1 MELFKIFG
9 RIALKGQDQ
18 VDRELD
24 QTSTNAEKTQEKI
37 SKAFS
42 ELGKAILK
50 HNKDVSES
58 NTSTGKSLSQI
69 AEETGKTVNQLKSE
83 VAKAASEYRKQGM
96 NASDA
101 MKKAY
106 SDIGYVA
113 GETHKKV
120 DKHLDD
126 TKNKSEETKEKMQ
139 SVFSSIGNGALALSK
154 TIGKISLAAASV
166 AATATAALV
175 KSAVTAYADY
185 EQLVGGVETLFKDSA
200 SEVQKYAANAYQ
212 TAGLSANEYMETVT
226 GFSAS
231 LLQSLDGDTK
241 AAAEKANV
249 AITDMSD
256 NANKMGTSMESIQN
270 AYQGFAKQNYTMLDN
285 LKLGYGGTKE
295 EMQRLL
301 EDAEKLSGQKFDLS
315 SYADIVDA
323 IHVVQKEMGISGIT
337 AEEAAEAV
345 KNGSMT
351 QEEAFNAMGTT
362 AKEAATTIQGSVNM
376 TKAAWQNLVVGI
388 ADDTQDFDVLVN
400 NFVDSVTTA
409 GENILP
415 RVEIALKGVGT
426 LVEKLAPVIAKTVPN
441 IVSTTLPSM
450 IKAGTSMIRA
460 LLDGLLKA
468 VPELIPCFKDIIN
481 QLIEVI
487 VDNLPLII
495 EAAVTIAGAI
505 VSGLVE
511 ALPDILTAGIQLIQ
525 SLAQGLTNGIPN
537 ILSTAITIVAK
548 LASTLIQNIPQLV
561 QTGLSLLLGLVQGI
575 LQAIPQLLQELPG
588 IITQMVETILS
599 CIPLIIEC
607 GIELLTSLVDALP
620 QIIQSIVAVLPQ
632 IINGIIETLLG
643 HINEIIQA
651 GIKLLVALIDALPQI
666 IDTIC
671 KALPQIIEGITGALL
686 DHIGDI
692 IAAGVDLFMAL
703 VTNLPQIIAN
713 IAGKV
718 PQIIA
723 SIVIAIGQ
731 CLGEM
736 WEAGKRL
743 MNNLWQGLKDVAPSI
758 SSWFK
763 DFLHD
768 LFIQDV
774 NVQVDT
780 SSLKSSATAKITNKS
795 TSARKHAKGGVV
807 EKGEIALLEG
817 DGAEAV
823 VPLHQ
828 NRMWISR
835 VAQDMKNALDYG
847 QSSSGSKND
856 NALLELIYELL
867 ERLPDL
873 ILRGMESLNLKVDKR
888 ELARMI
894 REVTTT

>member
-9 RIALKGQDQ
+9 RIALKGQAETEDG
-18 VDRELD
+18 LD
-24 QTSTNAEKTQEKI
+24 SVA
-37 SKAFS
+37 
-42 ELGKAILK
+42 GKASGVGQALLK
-50 HNKDVSES
+50 GIG
-58 NTSTGKSLSQI
+58 TF
-69 AEETGKTVNQLKSE
+69 
-83 VAKAASEYRKQGM
+83 AKWG
-96 NASDA
+96 
-101 MKKAY
+101 
-106 SDIGYVA
+106 
-113 GETHKKV
+113 
-120 DKHLDD
+120 
-126 TKNKSEETKEKMQ
+126 
-139 SVFSSIGNGALALSK
+139 
-154 TIGKISLAAASV
+154 AAAATA

-175 KSAVTAYADY
+175 KSAVTAYSDY

-323 IHVVQKEMGISGIT
+323 IHVVQTEMGIT
-337 AEEAAEAV
+337 
-345 KNGSMT
+345 
-351 QEEAFNAMGTT
+351 GTT

-468 VPELIPCFKDIIN
+468 VPELIPCFKNIVN
-481 QLIEVI
+481 QLISVI
-487 VDNLPLII
+487 VTNLPMILN
-495 EAAVTIAGAI
+495 AAVTIAGAI

-511 ALPDILTAGIQLIQ
+511 ALPDILDAGIELIQ
-525 SLAQGLTNGIPN
+525 SLAQGLTNGIPM
-537 ILSTAITIVAK
+537 ILSTAITIVSQ
-548 LASTLIQNIPQLV
+548 LASTLIQNVPQIV
-561 QTGLSLLLGLVQGI
+561 QTGIQLLLGLVNGI
-575 LQAIPQLLQELPG
+575 LQAVPQLLQELPG
-588 IITQMVETILS
+588 IITQVVNNLLS
-599 CIPLIIEC
+599 CIPMIIEC

-632 IINGIIETLLG
+632 IINGIIEALLG
-643 HINEIIQA
+643 HIDEIIQA

-671 KALPQIIEGITGALL
+671 KALPQIIEAITGALL
-686 DHIGDI
+686 EHLDDMIY
-692 IAAGVDLFMAL
+692 AGVDLFMAL
-703 VTNLPQIIAN
+703 ITNLAEIKNALASKMPE
-713 IAGKV
+713 
-718 PQIIA
+718 IIA
-723 SIVIAIGQ
+723 SIVRAIGE

-743 MNNLWQGLKDVAPSI
+743 MNKLWQGLKDVAPSV

-763 DFLHD
+763 DFLHN

-873 ILRGMESLNLKVDKR
+873 ILEGMESVNMKVDKR
-888 ELARMI
+888 EFARMVK
-894 REVTTT
+894 EVTAT

>member
-9 RIALKGQDQ
+9 RIALKGQEEAEDG
-18 VDRELD
+18 LD
-24 QTSTNAEKTQEKI
+24 SVA
-37 SKAFS
+37 
-42 ELGKAILK
+42 GKASGVGQALLK
-50 HNKDVSES
+50 GIG
-58 NTSTGKSLSQI
+58 TF
-69 AEETGKTVNQLKSE
+69 
-83 VAKAASEYRKQGM
+83 AKWG
-96 NASDA
+96 
-101 MKKAY
+101 
-106 SDIGYVA
+106 
-113 GETHKKV
+113 
-120 DKHLDD
+120 
-126 TKNKSEETKEKMQ
+126 
-139 SVFSSIGNGALALSK
+139 
-154 TIGKISLAAASV
+154 AAAATA

-175 KSAVTAYADY
+175 KSAVTAYSDY

-200 SEVQKYAANAYQ
+200 GEVQKYAANAYQ

-323 IHVVQKEMGISGIT
+323 IHVVQTEMGIT
-337 AEEAAEAV
+337 
-345 KNGSMT
+345 
-351 QEEAFNAMGTT
+351 GTT

-400 NFVDSVTTA
+400 NFVESVTTA
-409 GENILP
+409 GNNILP

-426 LVEKLAPVIAKTVPN
+426 LVEKLAPIIAKTVPN

-468 VPELIPCFKDIIN
+468 VPELIPCFKNIVN
-481 QLIEVI
+481 QLISVI
-487 VDNLPLII
+487 VTNLPMILN
-495 EAAVTIAGAI
+495 AAVTIAGAI

-511 ALPDILTAGIQLIQ
+511 ALLDILDAGIELIQ
-525 SLAQGLTNGIPN
+525 SLAQGLTNGIPT
-537 ILSTAITIVAK
+537 ILSTAITIVSQ
-548 LASTLIQNIPQLV
+548 LASTLIQNVPQIV
-561 QTGLSLLLGLVQGI
+561 QTGIQLLLGLANGI
-575 LQAIPQLLQELPG
+575 LQAVPQLLQELPG
-588 IITQMVETILS
+588 IITQMVENILS
-599 CIPLIIEC
+599 CIPMIIEC

-632 IINGIIETLLG
+632 IINGIIEALLG
-643 HINEIIQA
+643 HIDEIIQA

-671 KALPQIIEGITGALL
+671 KALPQIIEAITGALL
-686 DHIGDI
+686 EHLDDMIY
-692 IAAGVDLFMAL
+692 AGVDLFMAL
-703 VTNLPQIIAN
+703 ITNLAEIKNALASKMPE
-713 IAGKV
+713 
-718 PQIIA
+718 IIA
-723 SIVIAIGQ
+723 SIVRAIGE

-743 MNNLWQGLKDVAPSI
+743 MNKLWQGLKEVAPNI
-758 SSWFK
+758 ASWFK
-763 DFLHD
+763 DFLHN

-873 ILRGMESLNLKVDKR
+873 ILEGMESVNMKVDKR
-888 ELARMI
+888 EFARMVK
-894 REVTTT
+894 EVTAT

>member
-1 MELFKIFG
+1 MHSALNWYKENAMELFKIFG
-9 RIALKGQDQ
+9 RIALKGQAETEDG
-18 VDRELD
+18 LD
-24 QTSTNAEKTQEKI
+24 SVA
-37 SKAFS
+37 
-42 ELGKAILK
+42 GKASGVGQALLK
-50 HNKDVSES
+50 GIG
-58 NTSTGKSLSQI
+58 TF
-69 AEETGKTVNQLKSE
+69 
-83 VAKAASEYRKQGM
+83 AKWG
-96 NASDA
+96 
-101 MKKAY
+101 
-106 SDIGYVA
+106 
-113 GETHKKV
+113 
-120 DKHLDD
+120 
-126 TKNKSEETKEKMQ
+126 
-139 SVFSSIGNGALALSK
+139 
-154 TIGKISLAAASV
+154 AAAATA

-175 KSAVTAYADY
+175 KSAVTAYSDY

-323 IHVVQKEMGISGIT
+323 IHVVQTEMGIT
-337 AEEAAEAV
+337 
-345 KNGSMT
+345 
-351 QEEAFNAMGTT
+351 GTT

-400 NFVDSVTTA
+400 NFVESVTTA
-409 GENILP
+409 GNNILP

-511 ALPDILTAGIQLIQ
+511 ALPDILDAGIELIQ
-525 SLAQGLTNGIPN
+525 SLAQGLTNGIPT
-537 ILSTAITIVAK
+537 ILSTAITIVSQ
-548 LASTLIQNIPQLV
+548 LASTLIQNVPQIV
-561 QTGLSLLLGLVQGI
+561 QTGIQLLLGLANGI
-575 LQAIPQLLQELPG
+575 LQAVPQLLQELPG
-588 IITQMVETILS
+588 IITQMVENILS
-599 CIPLIIEC
+599 CIPMIIEC

-632 IINGIIETLLG
+632 IISSIIEALLS
-643 HINEIIQA
+643 HIDEIIQA

-686 DHIGDI
+686 DHIDDI
-692 IAAGVDLFMAL
+692 IAAGVELFMAL
-703 VTNLPQIIAN
+703 VTNLPQIIVS

-718 PQIIA
+718 PQIITG
-723 SIVIAIGQ
+723 IVSAIGQ

-743 MNNLWQGLKDVAPSI
+743 MNKLWEGMKAIAPDIAAWTKEFVKSIFTLNINVGGVAQNI
-758 SSWFK
+758 ANK
-763 DFLHD
+763 AA
-768 LFIQDV
+768 Q
-774 NVQVDT
+774 
-780 SSLKSSATAKITNKS
+780 ATGSGNTGS
-795 TSARKHAKGGVV
+795 FTARKHAKGGVV

-873 ILRGMESLNLKVDKR
+873 ILEGMESVNMKVDKR
-888 ELARMI
+888 EFARMVK
-894 REVTTT
+894 EVTAT

>member
-1 MELFKIFG
+1 MHSALNWYKENAMELFKIFG
-9 RIALKGQDQ
+9 RIALKGQAETEDG
-18 VDRELD
+18 LD
-24 QTSTNAEKTQEKI
+24 SVA
-37 SKAFS
+37 
-42 ELGKAILK
+42 GKASGVGQALLK
-50 HNKDVSES
+50 GIG
-58 NTSTGKSLSQI
+58 TF
-69 AEETGKTVNQLKSE
+69 
-83 VAKAASEYRKQGM
+83 AKWG
-96 NASDA
+96 
-101 MKKAY
+101 
-106 SDIGYVA
+106 
-113 GETHKKV
+113 
-120 DKHLDD
+120 
-126 TKNKSEETKEKMQ
+126 
-139 SVFSSIGNGALALSK
+139 
-154 TIGKISLAAASV
+154 AAAATA

-175 KSAVTAYADY
+175 KSAVTAYSDY

-301 EDAEKLSGQKFDLS
+301 EDAKKLSGQKFDLS

-323 IHVVQKEMGISGIT
+323 IHVVQTEMGIT
-337 AEEAAEAV
+337 
-345 KNGSMT
+345 
-351 QEEAFNAMGTT
+351 GTT

-400 NFVDSVTTA
+400 NFVESVTTA
-409 GENILP
+409 GNNILP

-426 LVEKLAPVIAKTVPN
+426 LVEKLAPIIAKTVPN

-537 ILSTAITIVAK
+537 ILSTAIDIVSK
-548 LASTLIQNIPQLV
+548 LAMTFYKNEPQII
-561 QTGLSLLLGLVQGI
+561 QTGLQLLLGLVKGI
-575 LQAIPQLLQELPG
+575 LQGVPQLLSVLPD
-588 IITQMVETILS
+588 IINQGVESLLS
-599 CIPLIIEC
+599 EIPMIIEC

-632 IINGIIETLLG
+632 IISSIIEALLS
-643 HINEIIQA
+643 HIDEIIQA

-686 DHIGDI
+686 DHIDDI
-692 IAAGVDLFMAL
+692 IAAGVELFMAL
-703 VTNLPQIIAN
+703 VTNLPQIIVS

-718 PQIIA
+718 PQIITG
-723 SIVIAIGQ
+723 IVSAIGQ

-743 MNNLWQGLKDVAPSI
+743 MNKLWEGMKAIAPDIAAWTKEFVKSIFTLNINVGGVAQNI
-758 SSWFK
+758 ANK
-763 DFLHD
+763 AA
-768 LFIQDV
+768 Q
-774 NVQVDT
+774 
-780 SSLKSSATAKITNKS
+780 ATGSGNTGS
-795 TSARKHAKGGVV
+795 FTARKHAKGGVV

-873 ILRGMESLNLKVDKR
+873 ILEGMESVNMKVDKR
-888 ELARMI
+888 EFARMVK
-894 REVTTT
+894 EVTAT

>member
-9 RIALKGQDQ
+9 RIALKGQAETEDG
-18 VDRELD
+18 LD
-24 QTSTNAEKTQEKI
+24 SVA
-37 SKAFS
+37 
-42 ELGKAILK
+42 GKASGVGQALLK
-50 HNKDVSES
+50 GIG
-58 NTSTGKSLSQI
+58 TF
-69 AEETGKTVNQLKSE
+69 
-83 VAKAASEYRKQGM
+83 AKWG
-96 NASDA
+96 
-101 MKKAY
+101 
-106 SDIGYVA
+106 
-113 GETHKKV
+113 
-120 DKHLDD
+120 
-126 TKNKSEETKEKMQ
+126 
-139 SVFSSIGNGALALSK
+139 
-154 TIGKISLAAASV
+154 AAAATA

-175 KSAVTAYADY
+175 KSAVTAYSDY

-323 IHVVQKEMGISGIT
+323 IHVVQTEMGIT
-337 AEEAAEAV
+337 
-345 KNGSMT
+345 
-351 QEEAFNAMGTT
+351 GTT

-400 NFVDSVTTA
+400 NFVESVTTA
-409 GENILP
+409 GNNILP

-426 LVEKLAPVIAKTVPN
+426 LVEKLAPIIAKTVPN

-537 ILSTAITIVAK
+537 ILSTAIDIVSK
-548 LASTLIQNIPQLV
+548 LAMTFYKNEPQII
-561 QTGLSLLLGLVQGI
+561 QTGLQLLLGLVKGI
-575 LQAIPQLLQELPG
+575 LQAVPQLLSVLPD
-588 IITQMVETILS
+588 IINQGVESLLS
-599 CIPLIIEC
+599 EIPMIIEC

-632 IINGIIETLLG
+632 IISSIIEALLS
-643 HINEIIQA
+643 HIDEIIQA

-686 DHIGDI
+686 DHIDDI
-692 IAAGVDLFMAL
+692 IAAGVELFMAL
-703 VTNLPQIIAN
+703 VTNLPQIIVS

-718 PQIIA
+718 PQIITG
-723 SIVIAIGQ
+723 IVSAIGQ

-743 MNNLWQGLKDVAPSI
+743 MNKLWEGMKAIAPDIAAWTKEFVKSIFTLNINVGGVAQNI
-758 SSWFK
+758 ANK
-763 DFLHD
+763 AA
-768 LFIQDV
+768 Q
-774 NVQVDT
+774 
-780 SSLKSSATAKITNKS
+780 ATGSGNTGS
-795 TSARKHAKGGVV
+795 FTARKHAKGGVV

-835 VAQDMKNALDYG
+835 VAKDMKNALDYG

-873 ILRGMESLNLKVDKR
+873 ILEGMESVNMKVDKR
-888 ELARMI
+888 EFARMVK
-894 REVTTT
+894 EVTAT

>member
-9 RIALKGQDQ
+9 RIALKGQEETEDG
-18 VDRELD
+18 LD
-24 QTSTNAEKTQEKI
+24 SVA
-37 SKAFS
+37 
-42 ELGKAILK
+42 GKASGVGQALLK
-50 HNKDVSES
+50 GIG
-58 NTSTGKSLSQI
+58 TF
-69 AEETGKTVNQLKSE
+69 
-83 VAKAASEYRKQGM
+83 AKWG
-96 NASDA
+96 
-101 MKKAY
+101 
-106 SDIGYVA
+106 
-113 GETHKKV
+113 
-120 DKHLDD
+120 
-126 TKNKSEETKEKMQ
+126 
-139 SVFSSIGNGALALSK
+139 
-154 TIGKISLAAASV
+154 AAAATA

-175 KSAVTAYADY
+175 KSAVTAYSDY

-323 IHVVQKEMGISGIT
+323 IHVVQTEMGIT
-337 AEEAAEAV
+337 
-345 KNGSMT
+345 
-351 QEEAFNAMGTT
+351 GTT

-468 VPELIPCFKDIIN
+468 VPELIPCFKNIVN
-481 QLIEVI
+481 QLISVI
-487 VDNLPLII
+487 VTNLPMILN
-495 EAAVTIAGAI
+495 AAVTIAGAI

-511 ALPDILTAGIQLIQ
+511 ALPDILDAGIELIQ
-525 SLAQGLTNGIPN
+525 SLAQGLTNGIPT
-537 ILSTAITIVAK
+537 ILSTAITIVSQ
-548 LASTLIQNIPQLV
+548 LASTLIQNVPQIV
-561 QTGLSLLLGLVQGI
+561 QTGIQLLLGLVNGI
-575 LQAIPQLLQELPG
+575 LQAVPQLLQELPG
-588 IITQMVETILS
+588 IITQVVNNLLS
-599 CIPLIIEC
+599 CIPMIIEC

-620 QIIQSIVAVLPQ
+620 EIIQTIVAVLPE
-632 IINGIIETLLG
+632 IILSIIEALLS
-643 HINEIIQA
+643 HIDEIIQA
-651 GIKLLVALIDALPQI
+651 GVKLLVALIDALPQI

-671 KALPQIIEGITGALL
+671 KALPQIIEAITGALL
-686 DHIGDI
+686 EHLDDMIY
-692 IAAGVDLFMAL
+692 AGVDLFMAL
-703 VTNLPQIIAN
+703 ITNLAEIKNALASKMPE
-713 IAGKV
+713 
-718 PQIIA
+718 IIA
-723 SIVIAIGQ
+723 SIVRAIGE

-743 MNNLWQGLKDVAPSI
+743 MNKLWQGLKEVAPNI
-758 SSWFK
+758 ASWFK
-763 DFLHD
+763 DFLHN

-873 ILRGMESLNLKVDKR
+873 ILEGMESVNMKVDKR
-888 ELARMI
+888 EFARMVK
-894 REVTTT
+894 EVTAT

>member
-1 MELFKIFG
+1 MHSALNWYKENAMELFKIFG
-9 RIALKGQDQ
+9 RIALKGQEETEDG
-18 VDRELD
+18 LD
-24 QTSTNAEKTQEKI
+24 SVA
-37 SKAFS
+37 
-42 ELGKAILK
+42 GKASGVGQALLK
-50 HNKDVSES
+50 GIG
-58 NTSTGKSLSQI
+58 TF
-69 AEETGKTVNQLKSE
+69 
-83 VAKAASEYRKQGM
+83 AKWG
-96 NASDA
+96 
-101 MKKAY
+101 
-106 SDIGYVA
+106 
-113 GETHKKV
+113 
-120 DKHLDD
+120 
-126 TKNKSEETKEKMQ
+126 
-139 SVFSSIGNGALALSK
+139 
-154 TIGKISLAAASV
+154 AAAATA

-175 KSAVTAYADY
+175 KSAVTAYSDY

-301 EDAEKLSGQKFDLS
+301 EDAEKLSCQKFDLS

-323 IHVVQKEMGISGIT
+323 IHVVQTEMGIT
-337 AEEAAEAV
+337 
-345 KNGSMT
+345 
-351 QEEAFNAMGTT
+351 GTT

-400 NFVDSVTTA
+400 NFVESVTTA
-409 GENILP
+409 GNNILP

-426 LVEKLAPVIAKTVPN
+426 LVEKLAPIIAKTVPN

-525 SLAQGLTNGIPN
+525 SLAQGLTNCIPT
-537 ILSTAITIVAK
+537 ILSTAITIVSQ
-548 LASTLIQNIPQLV
+548 LASTLIQNVPQIV
-561 QTGLSLLLGLVQGI
+561 QTGIQLLLGLANGI
-575 LQAIPQLLQELPG
+575 LQAVPQLLQELPG
-588 IITQMVETILS
+588 IITQMVENILS
-599 CIPLIIEC
+599 CIPMIIEC

-632 IINGIIETLLG
+632 IISSIIEALLS
-643 HINEIIQA
+643 HIDEIIQA

-686 DHIGDI
+686 DHIDDI
-692 IAAGVDLFMAL
+692 IAAGVELFMAL
-703 VTNLPQIIAN
+703 VTNLPQIIVS

-718 PQIIA
+718 PQIITG
-723 SIVIAIGQ
+723 IVSAIGQ

-743 MNNLWQGLKDVAPSI
+743 MNKLWEGMKAIAPDIAAWTKEFVKSIFTLNINVGGVAQNI
-758 SSWFK
+758 ANK
-763 DFLHD
+763 AA
-768 LFIQDV
+768 Q
-774 NVQVDT
+774 
-780 SSLKSSATAKITNKS
+780 ATGSGNTGS
-795 TSARKHAKGGVV
+795 FTARKHAKGGVV

-873 ILRGMESLNLKVDKR
+873 ILEGMESVNMKVDKR
-888 ELARMI
+888 EFARMVK
-894 REVTTT
+894 EVTAT

>member
-9 RIALKGQDQ
+9 RIALKGQQETEDG
-18 VDRELD
+18 LD
-24 QTSTNAEKTQEKI
+24 SV
-37 SKAFS
+37 S
-42 ELGKAILK
+42 GKASKVGDVFLK
-50 HNKDVSES
+50 GIG
-58 NTSTGKSLSQI
+58 TI
-69 AEETGKTVNQLKSE
+69 AKWG
-83 VAKAASEYRKQGM
+83 
-96 NASDA
+96 
-101 MKKAY
+101 
-106 SDIGYVA
+106 
-113 GETHKKV
+113 
-120 DKHLDD
+120 
-126 TKNKSEETKEKMQ
+126 
-139 SVFSSIGNGALALSK
+139 
-154 TIGKISLAAASV
+154 AAAAAT

-200 SEVQKYAANAYQ
+200 GEVQKYAANAYQ

-323 IHVVQKEMGISGIT
+323 IHVVQTEMGIT
-337 AEEAAEAV
+337 
-345 KNGSMT
+345 
-351 QEEAFNAMGTT
+351 GTT

-400 NFVDSVTTA
+400 NFVESVTTA
-409 GENILP
+409 GNNILP

-426 LVEKLAPVIAKTVPN
+426 LVEKLAPIIAKTVPN

-468 VPELIPCFKDIIN
+468 VPELIPCFKNIVN
-481 QLIEVI
+481 QLISVI
-487 VDNLPLII
+487 VTNLPMILN
-495 EAAVTIAGAI
+495 AAVTIAGAI

-511 ALPDILTAGIQLIQ
+511 ALPDILDAGIELIQ
-525 SLAQGLTNGIPN
+525 SLAQGLTTGIPT
-537 ILSTAITIVAK
+537 ILSTAITIVSQ
-548 LASTLIQNIPQLV
+548 LASTLIQNVPQIV
-561 QTGLSLLLGLVQGI
+561 QTGIQLLLGLANGI
-575 LQAIPQLLQELPG
+575 LQAVPQLLQELPG
-588 IITQMVETILS
+588 IITQMVENILS
-599 CIPLIIEC
+599 CIPMIIEC

-632 IINGIIETLLG
+632 IINGIIEALLG
-643 HINEIIQA
+643 HIDEIIQA

-671 KALPQIIEGITGALL
+671 KALPQIIEAITGALL
-686 DHIGDI
+686 EHLDDMIY
-692 IAAGVDLFMAL
+692 AGVDLFMAL
-703 VTNLPQIIAN
+703 ITNLAEIKNALASKMPE
-713 IAGKV
+713 
-718 PQIIA
+718 IIA
-723 SIVIAIGQ
+723 SIVRAIGE

-743 MNNLWQGLKDVAPSI
+743 MNKLWQGLKEVAPNI
-758 SSWFK
+758 ASWFK
-763 DFLHD
+763 DFLHN

-835 VAQDMKNALDYG
+835 VAQDMKNALDYC

-873 ILRGMESLNLKVDKR
+873 ILEGMESVNMKVDKR
-888 ELARMI
+888 EFARMVK
-894 REVTTT
+894 EVTAT

>member
-9 RIALKGQDQ
+9 RIALKGQEEAEDG
-18 VDRELD
+18 LD
-24 QTSTNAEKTQEKI
+24 SVA
-37 SKAFS
+37 
-42 ELGKAILK
+42 GKASGVGQALLK
-50 HNKDVSES
+50 GIG
-58 NTSTGKSLSQI
+58 TF
-69 AEETGKTVNQLKSE
+69 
-83 VAKAASEYRKQGM
+83 AKWG
-96 NASDA
+96 
-101 MKKAY
+101 
-106 SDIGYVA
+106 
-113 GETHKKV
+113 
-120 DKHLDD
+120 
-126 TKNKSEETKEKMQ
+126 
-139 SVFSSIGNGALALSK
+139 
-154 TIGKISLAAASV
+154 AAAATA

-175 KSAVTAYADY
+175 KSAVTAYSDY

-200 SEVQKYAANAYQ
+200 GEVQKYAANAYQ

-323 IHVVQKEMGISGIT
+323 IHVVQTEMGIT
-337 AEEAAEAV
+337 
-345 KNGSMT
+345 
-351 QEEAFNAMGTT
+351 GTT

-376 TKAAWQNLVVGI
+376 TKAAWQNLIVGI

-400 NFVDSVTTA
+400 NFVESVTTA
-409 GENILP
+409 GNNILP

-468 VPELIPCFKDIIN
+468 VPELIPCFKNIVN
-481 QLIEVI
+481 QLISVI
-487 VDNLPLII
+487 VTNLPMILN
-495 EAAVTIAGAI
+495 AAVTIAGAI

-511 ALPDILTAGIQLIQ
+511 ALPDILDAGIELIQ
-525 SLAQGLTNGIPN
+525 SLAQGLTNGIPT
-537 ILSTAITIVAK
+537 ILSTAITIVSQ
-548 LASTLIQNIPQLV
+548 LASTLIQNVPQIV
-561 QTGLSLLLGLVQGI
+561 QTGIQLLLGLVNGI
-575 LQAIPQLLQELPG
+575 LQAVPQLLQELPG
-588 IITQMVETILS
+588 IITQVVNNLLS
-599 CIPLIIEC
+599 CIPMIIEC

-632 IINGIIETLLG
+632 IISSIIEALLS
-643 HINEIIQA
+643 HIDEIIQS

-671 KALPQIIEGITGALL
+671 KALPQIIEAITGALL
-686 DHIGDI
+686 EHLDDMIY
-692 IAAGVDLFMAL
+692 AGVDLFMAL
-703 VTNLPQIIAN
+703 ITNLAEIKNALASKMPE
-713 IAGKV
+713 
-718 PQIIA
+718 IIA
-723 SIVIAIGQ
+723 SIVRAIGE

-743 MNNLWQGLKDVAPSI
+743 MNKLWQGLKEVAPNI
-758 SSWFK
+758 ASWFK
-763 DFLHD
+763 DFLHN

-873 ILRGMESLNLKVDKR
+873 ILEGMESVNMKVDKR
-888 ELARMI
+888 EFARMVK
-894 REVTTT
+894 EVTAT

>member
-9 RIALKGQDQ
+9 RIALKGQQETEDG
-18 VDRELD
+18 LD
-24 QTSTNAEKTQEKI
+24 SV
-37 SKAFS
+37 S
-42 ELGKAILK
+42 GKASKVGDVFLK
-50 HNKDVSES
+50 GIG
-58 NTSTGKSLSQI
+58 TI
-69 AEETGKTVNQLKSE
+69 AKWG
-83 VAKAASEYRKQGM
+83 
-96 NASDA
+96 
-101 MKKAY
+101 
-106 SDIGYVA
+106 
-113 GETHKKV
+113 
-120 DKHLDD
+120 
-126 TKNKSEETKEKMQ
+126 
-139 SVFSSIGNGALALSK
+139 
-154 TIGKISLAAASV
+154 AAAAAT

-200 SEVQKYAANAYQ
+200 GEVQKYAANAYQ

-323 IHVVQKEMGISGIT
+323 IHVVQTEMGIT
-337 AEEAAEAV
+337 
-345 KNGSMT
+345 
-351 QEEAFNAMGTT
+351 GTT

-400 NFVDSVTTA
+400 NFVESVTTA
-409 GENILP
+409 GNNILP

-426 LVEKLAPVIAKTVPN
+426 LVEKLAPIIAKTVPN

-511 ALPDILTAGIQLIQ
+511 ALPDILDAGIELIQ
-525 SLAQGLTNGIPN
+525 SLAQGLTNGIPT
-537 ILSTAITIVAK
+537 ILSTAITIVSQ
-548 LASTLIQNIPQLV
+548 LASTLIQNVPQIV
-561 QTGLSLLLGLVQGI
+561 QTGIQLLLGLANGI
-575 LQAIPQLLQELPG
+575 LQAVPQLLQELPG
-588 IITQMVETILS
+588 IITQMVENILS
-599 CIPLIIEC
+599 CIPMIIEC

-632 IINGIIETLLG
+632 IINGIIEALLG
-643 HINEIIQA
+643 HIDEIIQA

-671 KALPQIIEGITGALL
+671 KALPQIIEAITGALL
-686 DHIGDI
+686 EHLDDMIY
-692 IAAGVDLFMAL
+692 AGVDLFMAL
-703 VTNLPQIIAN
+703 ITNLAEIKNALASKMPE
-713 IAGKV
+713 
-718 PQIIA
+718 IIA
-723 SIVIAIGQ
+723 SIVRAIGE

-743 MNNLWQGLKDVAPSI
+743 MNKLWQGLKEVAPNI
-758 SSWFK
+758 ASWFK
-763 DFLHD
+763 DFLHN

-873 ILRGMESLNLKVDKR
+873 ILEGMESVNMKVDKR
-888 ELARMI
+888 EFARMVK
-894 REVTTT
+894 EVTAT

>member
-9 RIALKGQDQ
+9 RIALKGQAETEDG
-18 VDRELD
+18 LD
-24 QTSTNAEKTQEKI
+24 SVA
-37 SKAFS
+37 
-42 ELGKAILK
+42 GKASGVGQALLK
-50 HNKDVSES
+50 GIG
-58 NTSTGKSLSQI
+58 TF
-69 AEETGKTVNQLKSE
+69 
-83 VAKAASEYRKQGM
+83 AKWG
-96 NASDA
+96 
-101 MKKAY
+101 
-106 SDIGYVA
+106 
-113 GETHKKV
+113 
-120 DKHLDD
+120 
-126 TKNKSEETKEKMQ
+126 
-139 SVFSSIGNGALALSK
+139 
-154 TIGKISLAAASV
+154 AAAATA

-175 KSAVTAYADY
+175 KSAVTAYSDY

-323 IHVVQKEMGISGIT
+323 IHVVQTEMGIT
-337 AEEAAEAV
+337 
-345 KNGSMT
+345 
-351 QEEAFNAMGTT
+351 GTT

-400 NFVDSVTTA
+400 NFVESVTTA
-409 GENILP
+409 GNNILP

-426 LVEKLAPVIAKTVPN
+426 LVEKLAPIIAKTVPN

-450 IKAGTSMIRA
+450 IKAGTSMIWA

-468 VPELIPCFKDIIN
+468 VPELIPCFKNIVN
-481 QLIEVI
+481 QLISVI
-487 VDNLPLII
+487 VTNLPMILN
-495 EAAVTIAGAI
+495 AAVTIAGAI

-511 ALPDILTAGIQLIQ
+511 ALPDILDAGIELIQ
-525 SLAQGLTNGIPN
+525 SLAQGLTTGIPT
-537 ILSTAITIVAK
+537 ILSTAITIVSQ
-548 LASTLIQNIPQLV
+548 LASTLIQNVPQIV
-561 QTGLSLLLGLVQGI
+561 QTGIQLLLGLANGI
-575 LQAIPQLLQELPG
+575 LQAVPQLLQELPG
-588 IITQMVETILS
+588 IITQMVENILS
-599 CIPLIIEC
+599 CIPMIIEC

-632 IINGIIETLLG
+632 IINGIIEALLG
-643 HINEIIQA
+643 HIDEIIQA

-671 KALPQIIEGITGALL
+671 KALPQIIEAITGALL
-686 DHIGDI
+686 EHLDDMIY
-692 IAAGVDLFMAL
+692 AGVDLFMAL
-703 VTNLPQIIAN
+703 ITNLAEIKNALASKMPE
-713 IAGKV
+713 
-718 PQIIA
+718 IIA
-723 SIVIAIGQ
+723 SIVRAIGE

-743 MNNLWQGLKDVAPSI
+743 MNKLWQGLKEVAPNI
-758 SSWFK
+758 ASWFK
-763 DFLHD
+763 DFLHN

-873 ILRGMESLNLKVDKR
+873 ILEGMESVNMKVDKR
-888 ELARMI
+888 EFARMVK
-894 REVTTT
+894 EVTAT

>member
-9 RIALKGQDQ
+9 RIALKGQAETEDG
-18 VDRELD
+18 LD
-24 QTSTNAEKTQEKI
+24 SVA
-37 SKAFS
+37 
-42 ELGKAILK
+42 GKASGVGQALLK
-50 HNKDVSES
+50 GIG
-58 NTSTGKSLSQI
+58 TF
-69 AEETGKTVNQLKSE
+69 
-83 VAKAASEYRKQGM
+83 AKWG
-96 NASDA
+96 
-101 MKKAY
+101 
-106 SDIGYVA
+106 
-113 GETHKKV
+113 
-120 DKHLDD
+120 
-126 TKNKSEETKEKMQ
+126 
-139 SVFSSIGNGALALSK
+139 
-154 TIGKISLAAASV
+154 AAAATA

-175 KSAVTAYADY
+175 KSAVTAYSDY

-323 IHVVQKEMGISGIT
+323 IHVVQTEMGIT
-337 AEEAAEAV
+337 
-345 KNGSMT
+345 
-351 QEEAFNAMGTT
+351 GTT

-400 NFVDSVTTA
+400 NFVESVTTA
-409 GENILP
+409 GNNILP

-426 LVEKLAPVIAKTVPN
+426 LVEKLAPIIAKTVPN

-525 SLAQGLTNGIPN
+525 SLAQGLTNGIPT
-537 ILSTAITIVAK
+537 ILSTAITIVSQ
-548 LASTLIQNIPQLV
+548 LASTLIQNVPQIV
-561 QTGLSLLLGLVQGI
+561 QTGIQLLLGLANGI
-575 LQAIPQLLQELPG
+575 LQAVPQLLQELPG
-588 IITQMVETILS
+588 IITQMVENILS
-599 CIPLIIEC
+599 CIPMIIEC

-632 IINGIIETLLG
+632 IISSIIEALLS
-643 HINEIIQA
+643 HIDEIIQA

-686 DHIGDI
+686 DHIDDI
-692 IAAGVDLFMAL
+692 IAAGVELFMAL
-703 VTNLPQIIAN
+703 VTNLPQIIVS

-718 PQIIA
+718 PQIITG
-723 SIVIAIGQ
+723 IVSAIGQ

-743 MNNLWQGLKDVAPSI
+743 MNKLWEGMKAIAPDIAAWTKEFVKSIFTLNINVGGVAQNI
-758 SSWFK
+758 ANK
-763 DFLHD
+763 AA
-768 LFIQDV
+768 Q
-774 NVQVDT
+774 
-780 SSLKSSATAKITNKS
+780 ATGSGNTGS
-795 TSARKHAKGGVV
+795 FTARKHAKGGVV

-856 NALLELIYELL
+856 NVLLELIYELL

-873 ILRGMESLNLKVDKR
+873 ILEGMESVNMKVDKR
-888 ELARMI
+888 EFARMVK
-894 REVTTT
+894 EVTAT

>member
-9 RIALKGQDQ
+9 RIALKGQQETEDG
-18 VDRELD
+18 LD
-24 QTSTNAEKTQEKI
+24 SV
-37 SKAFS
+37 S
-42 ELGKAILK
+42 GKASKVGDVFLK
-50 HNKDVSES
+50 GIG
-58 NTSTGKSLSQI
+58 TI
-69 AEETGKTVNQLKSE
+69 AKWG
-83 VAKAASEYRKQGM
+83 VA
-96 NASDA
+96 
-101 MKKAY
+101 
-106 SDIGYVA
+106 
-113 GETHKKV
+113 T
-120 DKHLDD
+120 
-126 TKNKSEETKEKMQ
+126 
-139 SVFSSIGNGALALSK
+139 
-154 TIGKISLAAASV
+154 ASV

-175 KSAVTAYADY
+175 KSAVTAYSDY

-212 TAGLSANEYMETVT
+212 PAGLSANEYMETVT

-323 IHVVQKEMGISGIT
+323 IHVVQTEMGIT
-337 AEEAAEAV
+337 
-345 KNGSMT
+345 
-351 QEEAFNAMGTT
+351 GTT

-376 TKAAWQNLVVGI
+376 TKAAWKNLVVGI

-468 VPELIPCFKDIIN
+468 VPELIPCFKNIVN
-481 QLIEVI
+481 QLISVI
-487 VDNLPLII
+487 VTNLPMILN
-495 EAAVTIAGAI
+495 AAVTIAGAI

-511 ALPDILTAGIQLIQ
+511 ALPDILDAGIELIQ
-525 SLAQGLTNGIPN
+525 SLAQGLTNGIPT
-537 ILSTAITIVAK
+537 ILSTAITIVSQ
-548 LASTLIQNIPQLV
+548 LASTLIQNVPQIV
-561 QTGLSLLLGLVQGI
+561 QTGIQLLLGLANGI
-575 LQAIPQLLQELPG
+575 LQAVPQLLQELPG
-588 IITQMVETILS
+588 IITQMVENILS
-599 CIPLIIEC
+599 CIPMIIEC

-620 QIIQSIVAVLPQ
+620 QIIDTIVSVLPE
-632 IINGIIETLLG
+632 IISSIIEALLS
-643 HINEIIQA
+643 HIDEIIQA
-651 GIKLLVALIDALPQI
+651 GVKLLVALIDALPQI

-671 KALPQIIEGITGALL
+671 KALPQIIEAITGALL
-686 DHIGDI
+686 EHLDDMIY
-692 IAAGVDLFMAL
+692 AGVDLFMAL
-703 VTNLPQIIAN
+703 ITNLAEIKNALASKMPE
-713 IAGKV
+713 
-718 PQIIA
+718 IIA
-723 SIVIAIGQ
+723 SIVRAIGE

-743 MNNLWQGLKDVAPSI
+743 MNKLWQGLKEVAPNI
-758 SSWFK
+758 ASWFK
-763 DFLHD
+763 DFLHN

-835 VAQDMKNALDYG
+835 VAQDMKNALDYC

-873 ILRGMESLNLKVDKR
+873 ILEGMESVNMKVDKR
-888 ELARMI
+888 EFARMVK
-894 REVTTT
+894 EVTAT

>member
-9 RIALKGQDQ
+9 RIALKGQAETEDG
-18 VDRELD
+18 LD
-24 QTSTNAEKTQEKI
+24 SVA
-37 SKAFS
+37 
-42 ELGKAILK
+42 GKASGVGQALLK
-50 HNKDVSES
+50 GIG
-58 NTSTGKSLSQI
+58 TF
-69 AEETGKTVNQLKSE
+69 
-83 VAKAASEYRKQGM
+83 AKWG
-96 NASDA
+96 
-101 MKKAY
+101 
-106 SDIGYVA
+106 
-113 GETHKKV
+113 
-120 DKHLDD
+120 
-126 TKNKSEETKEKMQ
+126 
-139 SVFSSIGNGALALSK
+139 
-154 TIGKISLAAASV
+154 AAAATA

-175 KSAVTAYADY
+175 KSAVTAYSDY

-323 IHVVQKEMGISGIT
+323 IHVVQTEMGIT
-337 AEEAAEAV
+337 
-345 KNGSMT
+345 
-351 QEEAFNAMGTT
+351 GTT

-388 ADDTQDFDVLVN
+388 ADDTQDFDGLVN
-400 NFVDSVTTA
+400 NFVESVTTA
-409 GENILP
+409 GNNILP

-426 LVEKLAPVIAKTVPN
+426 LVEKLAPIVAKTVPN

-511 ALPDILTAGIQLIQ
+511 ALPDILEAGIQLIQ

-537 ILSTAITIVAK
+537 ILSTAIDIVSK
-548 LASTLIQNIPQLV
+548 LAMTFYKNEPQII
-561 QTGLSLLLGLVQGI
+561 QTGLQLLLGLVKGI
-575 LQAIPQLLQELPG
+575 LQAVPQLLSVLPD
-588 IITQMVETILS
+588 IINQAVESLLS
-599 CIPLIIEC
+599 EIPMIIEC
-607 GIELLTSLVDALP
+607 GIELLTSMVDALP

-632 IINGIIETLLG
+632 IISSIIEALLS
-643 HINEIIQA
+643 HIDEIIQA
-651 GIKLLVALIDALPQI
+651 GIKLLVALVDALPEI
-666 IDTIC
+666 ILTIC
-671 KALPQIIEGITGALL
+671 EALPQIIEAITSTLI
-686 DHIGDI
+686 DHLGDI
-692 IAAGVDLFMAL
+692 VEAGVELFMAL
-703 VTNLPQIIAN
+703 VTNLPQIIVD

-723 SIVIAIGQ
+723 GIVAAIGMS
-731 CLGEM
+731 LREM
-736 WEAGKRL
+736 VSAGKQIML
-743 MNNLWQGLKDVAPSI
+743 KLWEGMKAIAPDIAAWTKEFVKSIFTLNINVGGVAQNI
-758 SSWFK
+758 ANK
-763 DFLHD
+763 AA
-768 LFIQDV
+768 Q
-774 NVQVDT
+774 
-780 SSLKSSATAKITNKS
+780 ATGSGNTGS
-795 TSARKHAKGGVV
+795 FTARKHAKGGVV

-873 ILRGMESLNLKVDKR
+873 ILEGMESVNMKVDKR
-888 ELARMI
+888 EFARMVK
-894 REVTTT
+894 EVTAT

>member
-9 RIALKGQDQ
+9 RIALKGQAETEDG
-18 VDRELD
+18 LD
-24 QTSTNAEKTQEKI
+24 SVA
-37 SKAFS
+37 
-42 ELGKAILK
+42 GKASGVGQALLK
-50 HNKDVSES
+50 GIG
-58 NTSTGKSLSQI
+58 TF
-69 AEETGKTVNQLKSE
+69 
-83 VAKAASEYRKQGM
+83 AKWG
-96 NASDA
+96 
-101 MKKAY
+101 
-106 SDIGYVA
+106 
-113 GETHKKV
+113 
-120 DKHLDD
+120 
-126 TKNKSEETKEKMQ
+126 
-139 SVFSSIGNGALALSK
+139 
-154 TIGKISLAAASV
+154 AAAATA

-175 KSAVTAYADY
+175 KSAVTAYSDY

-323 IHVVQKEMGISGIT
+323 IHVVQTEMGIT
-337 AEEAAEAV
+337 
-345 KNGSMT
+345 
-351 QEEAFNAMGTT
+351 GTT

-376 TKAAWQNLVVGI
+376 TKAAWQNLIVGI

-400 NFVDSVTTA
+400 NFVESVTTA
-409 GENILP
+409 GNNILP

-426 LVEKLAPVIAKTVPN
+426 LVEKLAPIVAKTVPN

-468 VPELIPCFKDIIN
+468 VPELIPCFKDIII

-525 SLAQGLTNGIPN
+525 SLAQGLTNGIPT
-537 ILSTAITIVAK
+537 ILSTAITIVSK
-548 LASTLIQNIPQLV
+548 LASTYLENVPQLIQ
-561 QTGLSLLLGLVQGI
+561 TGIQLLLGLVKGI
-575 LQAIPQLLQELPG
+575 LQAVPQLLQELPG
-588 IITQMVETILS
+588 IITQMVENILS
-599 CIPLIIEC
+599 CIPMIIEC

-620 QIIQSIVAVLPQ
+620 QIIQSIVAVLPK
-632 IINGIIETLLG
+632 IINGIIEALLG
-643 HINEIIQA
+643 HIDEIIQA

-671 KALPQIIEGITGALL
+671 KALPQIIEGITGALI
-686 DHIGDI
+686 DHIDDI
-692 IAAGVDLFMAL
+692 IAAGVELFMAL
-703 VTNLPQIIAN
+703 VTNLPQIIVS

-718 PQIIA
+718 PQIITG
-723 SIVIAIGQ
+723 IVSAIGQ

-743 MNNLWQGLKDVAPSI
+743 MNKLWEGMKAIAPDIAAWTKEFVKSIFTLNINVGGVAQNI
-758 SSWFK
+758 ANK
-763 DFLHD
+763 AA
-768 LFIQDV
+768 Q
-774 NVQVDT
+774 
-780 SSLKSSATAKITNKS
+780 ATGSGNTGS
-795 TSARKHAKGGVV
+795 FTARKHAKGGVV

-873 ILRGMESLNLKVDKR
+873 ILEGMESVNMKVDKR
-888 ELARMI
+888 EFARMVK
-894 REVTTT
+894 EVTAT

>member
-9 RIALKGQDQ
+9 RIALKGQEETEDG
-18 VDRELD
+18 LD
-24 QTSTNAEKTQEKI
+24 SVA
-37 SKAFS
+37 
-42 ELGKAILK
+42 GKASGVGQALLK
-50 HNKDVSES
+50 GIG
-58 NTSTGKSLSQI
+58 TF
-69 AEETGKTVNQLKSE
+69 
-83 VAKAASEYRKQGM
+83 AKWG
-96 NASDA
+96 
-101 MKKAY
+101 
-106 SDIGYVA
+106 
-113 GETHKKV
+113 
-120 DKHLDD
+120 
-126 TKNKSEETKEKMQ
+126 
-139 SVFSSIGNGALALSK
+139 
-154 TIGKISLAAASV
+154 AAAATA

-175 KSAVTAYADY
+175 KSAVTAYSDY

-323 IHVVQKEMGISGIT
+323 IHVVQTEMGIT
-337 AEEAAEAV
+337 
-345 KNGSMT
+345 
-351 QEEAFNAMGTT
+351 GTT

-400 NFVDSVTTA
+400 NFVESVTTA
-409 GENILP
+409 GNNILP

-426 LVEKLAPVIAKTVPN
+426 LVEKLAPIIAKTVPN

-537 ILSTAITIVAK
+537 ILSTAIDIVSK
-548 LASTLIQNIPQLV
+548 LAMTFYKNEPQII
-561 QTGLSLLLGLVQGI
+561 QTGLQLLLGLVKGI
-575 LQAIPQLLQELPG
+575 LQAVPQLLSVLPN
-588 IITQMVETILS
+588 IINQAVESLLS
-599 CIPLIIEC
+599 EIPMIIEC

-632 IINGIIETLLG
+632 IINGIIEALLG
-643 HINEIIQA
+643 HIDEIIQA

-671 KALPQIIEGITGALL
+671 KALPQIIEAITGALL
-686 DHIGDI
+686 EHLDDMIY
-692 IAAGVDLFMAL
+692 AGVDLFMAL
-703 VTNLPQIIAN
+703 ITNLAEIKNALASKMPE
-713 IAGKV
+713 
-718 PQIIA
+718 IIA
-723 SIVIAIGQ
+723 SIVRAIGE

-743 MNNLWQGLKDVAPSI
+743 MNKLWQGLKEVAPNI
-758 SSWFK
+758 ASWFK
-763 DFLHD
+763 DFLHN

-873 ILRGMESLNLKVDKR
+873 ILEGMESVNMKVDKR
-888 ELARMI
+888 EFARMVK
-894 REVTTT
+894 EVTAT

>member
-9 RIALKGQDQ
+9 RIALKGQAETEDG
-18 VDRELD
+18 LD
-24 QTSTNAEKTQEKI
+24 SVA
-37 SKAFS
+37 
-42 ELGKAILK
+42 GKASGVGQALLK
-50 HNKDVSES
+50 GIG
-58 NTSTGKSLSQI
+58 TF
-69 AEETGKTVNQLKSE
+69 
-83 VAKAASEYRKQGM
+83 AKWG
-96 NASDA
+96 
-101 MKKAY
+101 
-106 SDIGYVA
+106 
-113 GETHKKV
+113 
-120 DKHLDD
+120 
-126 TKNKSEETKEKMQ
+126 
-139 SVFSSIGNGALALSK
+139 
-154 TIGKISLAAASV
+154 AAAATA

-175 KSAVTAYADY
+175 KSAVTAYSDY

-212 TAGLSANEYMETVT
+212 TAGLTANEYMETVT

-323 IHVVQKEMGISGIT
+323 IHVVQTEMGIT
-337 AEEAAEAV
+337 
-345 KNGSMT
+345 
-351 QEEAFNAMGTT
+351 GTT

-400 NFVDSVTTA
+400 NFVESVTTA
-409 GENILP
+409 GNNILP

-511 ALPDILTAGIQLIQ
+511 ALPDILDAGIELIQ
-525 SLAQGLTNGIPN
+525 SLAQGLTNGIPT
-537 ILSTAITIVAK
+537 ILSTAITIVSQ
-548 LASTLIQNIPQLV
+548 LASTLIQNVPQIV
-561 QTGLSLLLGLVQGI
+561 QTGIQLLLGLANGI
-575 LQAIPQLLQELPG
+575 LQAVPQLLQELPG
-588 IITQMVETILS
+588 IITQMVENILS
-599 CIPLIIEC
+599 CIPMIIEC

-632 IINGIIETLLG
+632 IISSIIEALLS
-643 HINEIIQA
+643 HIDEIIQA
-651 GIKLLVALIDALPQI
+651 GVKLLVALIDALPQI

-671 KALPQIIEGITGALL
+671 KALPQIIEAITGALL
-686 DHIGDI
+686 EHLDDMIY
-692 IAAGVDLFMAL
+692 AGVDLFMAL
-703 VTNLPQIIAN
+703 ITNLAEIKNALASKMPE
-713 IAGKV
+713 
-718 PQIIA
+718 IIA
-723 SIVIAIGQ
+723 SIVRAIGE

-743 MNNLWQGLKDVAPSI
+743 MNKLWQGLKEVAPNI
-758 SSWFK
+758 ASWFK
-763 DFLHD
+763 DFLHN

-873 ILRGMESLNLKVDKR
+873 ILEGMESVNMKVDKR
-888 ELARMI
+888 EFARMVK
-894 REVTTT
+894 EVTAT

>member
-9 RIALKGQDQ
+9 RIALKGQEETEDG
-18 VDRELD
+18 LD
-24 QTSTNAEKTQEKI
+24 SVA
-37 SKAFS
+37 
-42 ELGKAILK
+42 GKASGVGQALLK
-50 HNKDVSES
+50 GIG
-58 NTSTGKSLSQI
+58 TF
-69 AEETGKTVNQLKSE
+69 
-83 VAKAASEYRKQGM
+83 AKWG
-96 NASDA
+96 
-101 MKKAY
+101 
-106 SDIGYVA
+106 
-113 GETHKKV
+113 
-120 DKHLDD
+120 
-126 TKNKSEETKEKMQ
+126 
-139 SVFSSIGNGALALSK
+139 
-154 TIGKISLAAASV
+154 AAAATA

-175 KSAVTAYADY
+175 KSAVTAYSDY

-323 IHVVQKEMGISGIT
+323 IHVVQTEMGIT
-337 AEEAAEAV
+337 
-345 KNGSMT
+345 
-351 QEEAFNAMGTT
+351 GTT

-376 TKAAWQNLVVGI
+376 TKAAWKNLVVGI

-511 ALPDILTAGIQLIQ
+511 ALPDILDAGIELIQ
-525 SLAQGLTNGIPN
+525 SLAQGLTNGIPT
-537 ILSTAITIVAK
+537 ILSTAITIVSQ
-548 LASTLIQNIPQLV
+548 LASTLIQNVPQIV
-561 QTGLSLLLGLVQGI
+561 QTGIQLLLGLANGI
-575 LQAIPQLLQELPG
+575 LQAVPQLLQELPG
-588 IITQMVETILS
+588 IITQMVENILS
-599 CIPLIIEC
+599 CIPMIIEC

-620 QIIQSIVAVLPQ
+620 QIIDTIVSVLPE
-632 IINGIIETLLG
+632 IISSIIEALLS
-643 HINEIIQA
+643 HIDEIIQA
-651 GIKLLVALIDALPQI
+651 GVKLLVALIDALPQI

-671 KALPQIIEGITGALL
+671 KALPQIIEAITGALL
-686 DHIGDI
+686 EHLDDMIY
-692 IAAGVDLFMAL
+692 AGVDLFMAL
-703 VTNLPQIIAN
+703 ITNLAEIKNALASKMPE
-713 IAGKV
+713 
-718 PQIIA
+718 IIA
-723 SIVIAIGQ
+723 SIVRAIGE

-743 MNNLWQGLKDVAPSI
+743 MNKLWQGLKEVAPNI
-758 SSWFK
+758 ASWFK
-763 DFLHD
+763 DFLHN

-873 ILRGMESLNLKVDKR
+873 ILEGMESVNMKVDKR
-888 ELARMI
+888 EFARMVK
-894 REVTTT
+894 EVTAT

>member
-9 RIALKGQDQ
+9 RIALKGQQETEDG
-18 VDRELD
+18 LD
-24 QTSTNAEKTQEKI
+24 SV
-37 SKAFS
+37 S
-42 ELGKAILK
+42 GKASKVGDVFLK
-50 HNKDVSES
+50 GIG
-58 NTSTGKSLSQI
+58 TI
-69 AEETGKTVNQLKSE
+69 AKWG
-83 VAKAASEYRKQGM
+83 VA
-96 NASDA
+96 
-101 MKKAY
+101 
-106 SDIGYVA
+106 
-113 GETHKKV
+113 T
-120 DKHLDD
+120 
-126 TKNKSEETKEKMQ
+126 
-139 SVFSSIGNGALALSK
+139 
-154 TIGKISLAAASV
+154 ASV

-175 KSAVTAYADY
+175 KSAVTAYSDY

-323 IHVVQKEMGISGIT
+323 IHVVQTEMGIT
-337 AEEAAEAV
+337 
-345 KNGSMT
+345 
-351 QEEAFNAMGTT
+351 GTT

-376 TKAAWQNLVVGI
+376 TKAAWKNLVVGI

-468 VPELIPCFKDIIN
+468 VPELIPCFKNIVN
-481 QLIEVI
+481 QLISVI
-487 VDNLPLII
+487 VTNLPMILN
-495 EAAVTIAGAI
+495 AAVTIAGAI

-511 ALPDILTAGIQLIQ
+511 ALPDILDAGIELIQ
-525 SLAQGLTNGIPN
+525 SLAQGLTNGIPT
-537 ILSTAITIVAK
+537 ILSTAITIVSQ
-548 LASTLIQNIPQLV
+548 LASTLIQNVPQIV
-561 QTGLSLLLGLVQGI
+561 QTGIQLLLGLANGI
-575 LQAIPQLLQELPG
+575 LQAVPQLLQELPG
-588 IITQMVETILS
+588 IITQMVENILS
-599 CIPLIIEC
+599 CIPMIIEC

-620 QIIQSIVAVLPQ
+620 QIIDTIVSVLPE
-632 IINGIIETLLG
+632 IISSIIEALLS
-643 HINEIIQA
+643 HIDEIIQA
-651 GIKLLVALIDALPQI
+651 GVKLLVALIDALPQI

-671 KALPQIIEGITGALL
+671 KALPQIIEAITGALL
-686 DHIGDI
+686 EHLDDMIY
-692 IAAGVDLFMAL
+692 AGVDLFMAL
-703 VTNLPQIIAN
+703 ITNLAEIKNALDSKMPE
-713 IAGKV
+713 
-718 PQIIA
+718 IIA
-723 SIVIAIGQ
+723 SIVRAIGE

-743 MNNLWQGLKDVAPSI
+743 MNKLWQGLKEVAPNI
-758 SSWFK
+758 ASWFK
-763 DFLHD
+763 DFLHN

-835 VAQDMKNALDYG
+835 VAQDMKNALDYC

-873 ILRGMESLNLKVDKR
+873 ILEGMESVNMKVDKR
-888 ELARMI
+888 EFARMVK
-894 REVTTT
+894 EVTAT

>member
-9 RIALKGQDQ
+9 RIALKGQQETEDG
-18 VDRELD
+18 LD
-24 QTSTNAEKTQEKI
+24 SV
-37 SKAFS
+37 S
-42 ELGKAILK
+42 GKASKVGDVFLK
-50 HNKDVSES
+50 GIG
-58 NTSTGKSLSQI
+58 TI
-69 AEETGKTVNQLKSE
+69 AKWG
-83 VAKAASEYRKQGM
+83 
-96 NASDA
+96 
-101 MKKAY
+101 
-106 SDIGYVA
+106 
-113 GETHKKV
+113 
-120 DKHLDD
+120 
-126 TKNKSEETKEKMQ
+126 
-139 SVFSSIGNGALALSK
+139 
-154 TIGKISLAAASV
+154 AAAAAT

-200 SEVQKYAANAYQ
+200 GEVQKYAANAYQ

-323 IHVVQKEMGISGIT
+323 IHVVQTEMGIT
-337 AEEAAEAV
+337 
-345 KNGSMT
+345 
-351 QEEAFNAMGTT
+351 GTT

-376 TKAAWQNLVVGI
+376 TKAAWKNLIVGI

-400 NFVDSVTTA
+400 NFVESVTTA
-409 GENILP
+409 GNNILP

-426 LVEKLAPVIAKTVPN
+426 LVEKLAPIIAKTVPN

-468 VPELIPCFKDIIN
+468 VPELIPCFKDIII

-525 SLAQGLTNGIPN
+525 SLAQGLTNGIPT
-537 ILSTAITIVAK
+537 ILSTAITIVSQ
-548 LASTLIQNIPQLV
+548 LASTLIQNVPQIV
-561 QTGLSLLLGLVQGI
+561 QTGIQLLLGLANGI
-575 LQAIPQLLQELPG
+575 LQAVPQLLQELPG
-588 IITQMVETILS
+588 IITQMVENILS
-599 CIPLIIEC
+599 CIPMIIEC

-632 IINGIIETLLG
+632 IINGIIEALLG
-643 HINEIIQA
+643 HIDEIIQA

-671 KALPQIIEGITGALL
+671 KALPQIIEGITGALI
-686 DHIGDI
+686 DHIDDI
-692 IAAGVDLFMAL
+692 IAAGVELFMAL
-703 VTNLPQIIAN
+703 VTNLPQIIVS

-718 PQIIA
+718 PQIITG
-723 SIVIAIGQ
+723 IVSAIGQ

-743 MNNLWQGLKDVAPSI
+743 MNKLWEGMKAIAPDIAAWTKEFVKSIFALNINVGGVAQNI
-758 SSWFK
+758 ANK
-763 DFLHD
+763 AA
-768 LFIQDV
+768 Q
-774 NVQVDT
+774 
-780 SSLKSSATAKITNKS
+780 ATGSGNTGS
-795 TSARKHAKGGVV
+795 FTARKHAKGGVV

-873 ILRGMESLNLKVDKR
+873 ILEGMESVNMKVDKR
-888 ELARMI
+888 EFARMVK
-894 REVTTT
+894 EVTAT

>member
-9 RIALKGQDQ
+9 RIALKGQQETEDG
-18 VDRELD
+18 LD
-24 QTSTNAEKTQEKI
+24 SV
-37 SKAFS
+37 S
-42 ELGKAILK
+42 GKASKVGDVFLK
-50 HNKDVSES
+50 GIG
-58 NTSTGKSLSQI
+58 TI
-69 AEETGKTVNQLKSE
+69 AKWGV
-83 VAKAASEYRKQGM
+83 
-96 NASDA
+96 
-101 MKKAY
+101 
-106 SDIGYVA
+106 
-113 GETHKKV
+113 
-120 DKHLDD
+120 
-126 TKNKSEETKEKMQ
+126 
-139 SVFSSIGNGALALSK
+139 
-154 TIGKISLAAASV
+154 AAASV

-175 KSAVTAYADY
+175 KSAVTAYSDY

-323 IHVVQKEMGISGIT
+323 IHVVQTEMGIT
-337 AEEAAEAV
+337 
-345 KNGSMT
+345 
-351 QEEAFNAMGTT
+351 GTT

-376 TKAAWQNLVVGI
+376 TKAAWQNLIVGI

-400 NFVDSVTTA
+400 NFVESVTTA
-409 GENILP
+409 GNNILP

-468 VPELIPCFKDIIN
+468 VPELIPCFKDIII

-525 SLAQGLTNGIPN
+525 SLAQGLTNGIPT
-537 ILSTAITIVAK
+537 ILSTAITIVSQ
-548 LASTLIQNIPQLV
+548 LASTLIQNVPQIV
-561 QTGLSLLLGLVQGI
+561 QTGIQLLLGLANGI
-575 LQAIPQLLQELPG
+575 LQAVPQLLQELPG
-588 IITQMVETILS
+588 IITQMVENILS
-599 CIPLIIEC
+599 CIPMIIEC

-632 IINGIIETLLG
+632 IINGIIEALLG
-643 HINEIIQA
+643 HIDEIIQA

-671 KALPQIIEGITGALL
+671 KALPQIIEGITGALI
-686 DHIGDI
+686 DHIDDI
-692 IAAGVDLFMAL
+692 IAAGVELFMAL
-703 VTNLPQIIAN
+703 VTNLPQIIVS

-718 PQIIA
+718 PQIITG
-723 SIVIAIGQ
+723 IVSAIGQ

-743 MNNLWQGLKDVAPSI
+743 MNKLWEGMKAIAPDIAAWTKEFVKSIFTLNINVGGVAQNI
-758 SSWFK
+758 ANK
-763 DFLHD
+763 AA
-768 LFIQDV
+768 Q
-774 NVQVDT
+774 
-780 SSLKSSATAKITNKS
+780 ATGSGNTGS
-795 TSARKHAKGGVV
+795 FTARKHAKGGVV

-873 ILRGMESLNLKVDKR
+873 ILEGMESVNMKVDKR
-888 ELARMI
+888 EFARMVK
-894 REVTTT
+894 EVTAT

>member
-9 RIALKGQDQ
+9 RIALKGQAETEDG
-18 VDRELD
+18 LD
-24 QTSTNAEKTQEKI
+24 SVA
-37 SKAFS
+37 
-42 ELGKAILK
+42 GKASGVGQALLK
-50 HNKDVSES
+50 GIG
-58 NTSTGKSLSQI
+58 TF
-69 AEETGKTVNQLKSE
+69 
-83 VAKAASEYRKQGM
+83 AKWG
-96 NASDA
+96 
-101 MKKAY
+101 
-106 SDIGYVA
+106 
-113 GETHKKV
+113 
-120 DKHLDD
+120 
-126 TKNKSEETKEKMQ
+126 
-139 SVFSSIGNGALALSK
+139 
-154 TIGKISLAAASV
+154 AAAATA

-175 KSAVTAYADY
+175 KSAVTAYSDY

-323 IHVVQKEMGISGIT
+323 IHVVQTEMGIT
-337 AEEAAEAV
+337 
-345 KNGSMT
+345 
-351 QEEAFNAMGTT
+351 GTT

-376 TKAAWQNLVVGI
+376 TKAAWKNLVVGI

-426 LVEKLAPVIAKTVPN
+426 LVEKLAPIVAKTVPN

-468 VPELIPCFKDIIN
+468 VPELIPCFKDIII

-525 SLAQGLTNGIPN
+525 SLAQGLTNGIPT
-537 ILSTAITIVAK
+537 ILSTAITIVSK
-548 LASTLIQNIPQLV
+548 LASTYLENVPQLIQ
-561 QTGLSLLLGLVQGI
+561 TGIQLLLGLVKGI
-575 LQAIPQLLQELPG
+575 LQAVPQLLQELPG
-588 IITQMVETILS
+588 IITQMVENILS
-599 CIPLIIEC
+599 CIPMIIEC

-632 IINGIIETLLG
+632 IISSIIEALLS
-643 HINEIIQA
+643 HIDEIIQA
-651 GIKLLVALIDALPQI
+651 GIKLLVALVDALPEI
-666 IDTIC
+666 ILTIC
-671 KALPQIIEGITGALL
+671 EALPQIIEGITGALI
-686 DHIGDI
+686 DHIDDI
-692 IAAGVDLFMAL
+692 IAAGVELFMAL
-703 VTNLPQIIAN
+703 VTNLPQIIVS

-718 PQIIA
+718 PQIITG
-723 SIVIAIGQ
+723 IVSAIGQ

-743 MNNLWQGLKDVAPSI
+743 MNKLWEGMKAIAPDIAAWTKEFVKSIFTLNINVGGVAQNI
-758 SSWFK
+758 ANK
-763 DFLHD
+763 AA
-768 LFIQDV
+768 Q
-774 NVQVDT
+774 
-780 SSLKSSATAKITNKS
+780 ATGSGNTGS
-795 TSARKHAKGGVV
+795 FTARKHAKGGVV

-873 ILRGMESLNLKVDKR
+873 ILEGMESVNMKVDKR
-888 ELARMI
+888 EFARMVK
-894 REVTTT
+894 EVTAT

>member
-9 RIALKGQDQ
+9 RIALKGQAETEDG
-18 VDRELD
+18 LD
-24 QTSTNAEKTQEKI
+24 SVA
-37 SKAFS
+37 
-42 ELGKAILK
+42 GKASGVGQALLK
-50 HNKDVSES
+50 GIG
-58 NTSTGKSLSQI
+58 TF
-69 AEETGKTVNQLKSE
+69 
-83 VAKAASEYRKQGM
+83 AKWG
-96 NASDA
+96 
-101 MKKAY
+101 
-106 SDIGYVA
+106 
-113 GETHKKV
+113 
-120 DKHLDD
+120 
-126 TKNKSEETKEKMQ
+126 
-139 SVFSSIGNGALALSK
+139 
-154 TIGKISLAAASV
+154 AAAATA

-175 KSAVTAYADY
+175 KSAVTAYSDY

-323 IHVVQKEMGISGIT
+323 IHVVQTEMGIT
-337 AEEAAEAV
+337 
-345 KNGSMT
+345 
-351 QEEAFNAMGTT
+351 GTT

-400 NFVDSVTTA
+400 NFVESVTTA
-409 GENILP
+409 GNNILP

-426 LVEKLAPVIAKTVPN
+426 LVEKLAPIIAKTVPN

-537 ILSTAITIVAK
+537 ILSTAIDIVSK
-548 LASTLIQNIPQLV
+548 LAMTFYKNEPQII
-561 QTGLSLLLGLVQGI
+561 QTGLQLLLGLVKGI
-575 LQAIPQLLQELPG
+575 LQAVPQLLSVLPD
-588 IITQMVETILS
+588 IINQGVESLLS
-599 CIPLIIEC
+599 EIPMIIEC

-632 IINGIIETLLG
+632 IISSIIEALLS
-643 HINEIIQA
+643 HIDEIIQA

-686 DHIGDI
+686 DHIDDI
-692 IAAGVDLFMAL
+692 IAAGVELFMAL
-703 VTNLPQIIAN
+703 VTNLPQIIVS

-718 PQIIA
+718 PQIITG
-723 SIVIAIGQ
+723 IVSAIGQ

-743 MNNLWQGLKDVAPSI
+743 MNKLWQGLKEVAPNI
-758 SSWFK
+758 ASWFK
-763 DFLHD
+763 DFLHN

-873 ILRGMESLNLKVDKR
+873 ILEGMESVNMKVDKR
-888 ELARMI
+888 EFARMVK
-894 REVTTT
+894 EVTAT

>member
-9 RIALKGQDQ
+9 RIALKGQEETEDG
-18 VDRELD
+18 LD
-24 QTSTNAEKTQEKI
+24 SVA
-37 SKAFS
+37 
-42 ELGKAILK
+42 GKASGVGQALLK
-50 HNKDVSES
+50 GIG
-58 NTSTGKSLSQI
+58 TF
-69 AEETGKTVNQLKSE
+69 
-83 VAKAASEYRKQGM
+83 AKWG
-96 NASDA
+96 
-101 MKKAY
+101 
-106 SDIGYVA
+106 
-113 GETHKKV
+113 
-120 DKHLDD
+120 
-126 TKNKSEETKEKMQ
+126 
-139 SVFSSIGNGALALSK
+139 
-154 TIGKISLAAASV
+154 AAAATA

-175 KSAVTAYADY
+175 KSAVTAYSDY

-323 IHVVQKEMGISGIT
+323 IHVVQTEMGIT
-337 AEEAAEAV
+337 
-345 KNGSMT
+345 
-351 QEEAFNAMGTT
+351 GTT

-400 NFVDSVTTA
+400 NFVESVTTA
-409 GENILP
+409 GNNILP

-426 LVEKLAPVIAKTVPN
+426 LVEKLAPIIAKTVPN

-468 VPELIPCFKDIIN
+468 VPELIPCFKNIVN
-481 QLIEVI
+481 QLISVI
-487 VDNLPLII
+487 VTNLPMILN
-495 EAAVTIAGAI
+495 AAVTIAGAI

-511 ALPDILTAGIQLIQ
+511 ALPDILDAGIELIQ
-525 SLAQGLTNGIPN
+525 SLAQGLTTGIPT
-537 ILSTAITIVAK
+537 ILSTAITIVSQ
-548 LASTLIQNIPQLV
+548 LASTLIQNVPQIV
-561 QTGLSLLLGLVQGI
+561 QTGIQLLLGLANGI
-575 LQAIPQLLQELPG
+575 LQAVPQLLQELPG
-588 IITQMVETILS
+588 IITQMVENILS
-599 CIPLIIEC
+599 CIPMIIEC

-632 IINGIIETLLG
+632 IINGIIEALLG
-643 HINEIIQA
+643 HIDEIIQA

-671 KALPQIIEGITGALL
+671 KALPQIIEAITGALL
-686 DHIGDI
+686 EHLDDMIY
-692 IAAGVDLFMAL
+692 AGVDLFMAL
-703 VTNLPQIIAN
+703 ITNLAEIKNALASKMPE
-713 IAGKV
+713 
-718 PQIIA
+718 IIA
-723 SIVIAIGQ
+723 SIVRAIGE

-743 MNNLWQGLKDVAPSI
+743 MNKLWQGLKEVAPNI
-758 SSWFK
+758 ASWFK
-763 DFLHD
+763 DFLHN

-873 ILRGMESLNLKVDKR
+873 ILEGMESVNMKVDKR
-888 ELARMI
+888 EFARMVK
-894 REVTTT
+894 EVTAT

>member
-9 RIALKGQDQ
+9 RIALKGQEETEDG
-18 VDRELD
+18 LD
-24 QTSTNAEKTQEKI
+24 SVA
-37 SKAFS
+37 
-42 ELGKAILK
+42 GKASGVGQALLK
-50 HNKDVSES
+50 GIG
-58 NTSTGKSLSQI
+58 TF
-69 AEETGKTVNQLKSE
+69 
-83 VAKAASEYRKQGM
+83 AKWG
-96 NASDA
+96 
-101 MKKAY
+101 
-106 SDIGYVA
+106 
-113 GETHKKV
+113 
-120 DKHLDD
+120 
-126 TKNKSEETKEKMQ
+126 
-139 SVFSSIGNGALALSK
+139 
-154 TIGKISLAAASV
+154 AAAATA

-175 KSAVTAYADY
+175 KSAVTAYSDY

-315 SYADIVDA
+315 SYADVVDA
-323 IHVVQKEMGISGIT
+323 IHVVQTEMGISGIT

-376 TKAAWQNLVVGI
+376 TKAAWENLIVGI

-400 NFVDSVTTA
+400 NFVESVTTA
-409 GENILP
+409 GNNILP

-426 LVEKLAPVIAKTVPN
+426 LVEKLAPIIAKTVPN

-468 VPELIPCFKDIIN
+468 VPELIPCFKNIVN
-481 QLIEVI
+481 QLISVI
-487 VDNLPLII
+487 VTNLPMILN
-495 EAAVTIAGAI
+495 AAVTIAGAI

-511 ALPDILTAGIQLIQ
+511 ALPDILDAGIELIQ
-525 SLAQGLTNGIPN
+525 SLAQGLTNGIPT
-537 ILSTAITIVAK
+537 ILSTAITIVSQ
-548 LASTLIQNIPQLV
+548 LASTLIQNVPQIV
-561 QTGLSLLLGLVQGI
+561 QTGIQLLLGLVNGI
-575 LQAIPQLLQELPG
+575 LQAVPQLLQELPG
-588 IITQMVETILS
+588 IITQVVNNLLS
-599 CIPLIIEC
+599 CIPMIIEC

-620 QIIQSIVAVLPQ
+620 EIIQTIVAVLPE
-632 IINGIIETLLG
+632 IILSIIEALLS
-643 HINEIIQA
+643 HIDEIIQA
-651 GIKLLVALIDALPQI
+651 GVKLLVALIDALPQI

-671 KALPQIIEGITGALL
+671 KALPQIIEAITGALL
-686 DHIGDI
+686 EHLDDMIY
-692 IAAGVDLFMAL
+692 AGVDLFMAL
-703 VTNLPQIIAN
+703 ITNLAEIKNALASKMPE
-713 IAGKV
+713 
-718 PQIIA
+718 IIA
-723 SIVIAIGQ
+723 SIVRAIGE

-743 MNNLWQGLKDVAPSI
+743 MNKLWQGLKEVAPNI
-758 SSWFK
+758 ASWFK
-763 DFLHD
+763 DFLHN

-873 ILRGMESLNLKVDKR
+873 ILEGMESVNMKVDKR
-888 ELARMI
+888 EFARMVK
-894 REVTTT
+894 EVTAT

>member
-9 RIALKGQDQ
+9 RIALKGQEETEDG
-18 VDRELD
+18 LD
-24 QTSTNAEKTQEKI
+24 SVA
-37 SKAFS
+37 
-42 ELGKAILK
+42 GKASGVGQALLK
-50 HNKDVSES
+50 GIG
-58 NTSTGKSLSQI
+58 TF
-69 AEETGKTVNQLKSE
+69 
-83 VAKAASEYRKQGM
+83 AKWG
-96 NASDA
+96 
-101 MKKAY
+101 
-106 SDIGYVA
+106 
-113 GETHKKV
+113 
-120 DKHLDD
+120 
-126 TKNKSEETKEKMQ
+126 
-139 SVFSSIGNGALALSK
+139 
-154 TIGKISLAAASV
+154 AAAATA

-175 KSAVTAYADY
+175 KSAVTAYSDY

-323 IHVVQKEMGISGIT
+323 IHVVQTEMGIT
-337 AEEAAEAV
+337 
-345 KNGSMT
+345 
-351 QEEAFNAMGTT
+351 GTT

-400 NFVDSVTTA
+400 NFVESVTTA
-409 GENILP
+409 GNNILP

-426 LVEKLAPVIAKTVPN
+426 LVEKLAPIIAKTVPN

-468 VPELIPCFKDIIN
+468 VPELIPCFKNIVN
-481 QLIEVI
+481 QLISVI
-487 VDNLPLII
+487 VTNLPMILN
-495 EAAVTIAGAI
+495 AAVTIAGAI

-511 ALPDILTAGIQLIQ
+511 ALPDILDAGIELIQ
-525 SLAQGLTNGIPN
+525 SLAQGLTNGIPT
-537 ILSTAITIVAK
+537 ILSTAITIVSQ
-548 LASTLIQNIPQLV
+548 LASTLIQNVPQIV
-561 QTGLSLLLGLVQGI
+561 QTGIQLLLGLANGI
-575 LQAIPQLLQELPG
+575 LQAVPQLLQELPG
-588 IITQMVETILS
+588 IITQMVENILS
-599 CIPLIIEC
+599 CIPMIIEC

-632 IINGIIETLLG
+632 IINGIIEALLG
-643 HINEIIQA
+643 HIDEIIQA

-671 KALPQIIEGITGALL
+671 KALPQIIEAITGALL
-686 DHIGDI
+686 EHLDDMIY
-692 IAAGVDLFMAL
+692 AGVDLFMAL
-703 VTNLPQIIAN
+703 ITNLAEIKNALASKMPE
-713 IAGKV
+713 
-718 PQIIA
+718 IIA
-723 SIVIAIGQ
+723 SIVRAIGE

-743 MNNLWQGLKDVAPSI
+743 MNKLWQGLKEVAPNI
-758 SSWFK
+758 ASWFK
-763 DFLHD
+763 DFLHN

-873 ILRGMESLNLKVDKR
+873 ILEGMESVNMKVDKR
-888 ELARMI
+888 EFARMVK
-894 REVTTT
+894 EVTAT

>member
-9 RIALKGQDQ
+9 RIALKGQEETEDG
-18 VDRELD
+18 LD
-24 QTSTNAEKTQEKI
+24 SVA
-37 SKAFS
+37 
-42 ELGKAILK
+42 GKASGVGQALLK
-50 HNKDVSES
+50 GIG
-58 NTSTGKSLSQI
+58 TF
-69 AEETGKTVNQLKSE
+69 
-83 VAKAASEYRKQGM
+83 AKWG
-96 NASDA
+96 
-101 MKKAY
+101 
-106 SDIGYVA
+106 
-113 GETHKKV
+113 
-120 DKHLDD
+120 
-126 TKNKSEETKEKMQ
+126 
-139 SVFSSIGNGALALSK
+139 
-154 TIGKISLAAASV
+154 AAAATA

-175 KSAVTAYADY
+175 KSAVTAYSDY

-200 SEVQKYAANAYQ
+200 SEVQKYVANAYQ

-323 IHVVQKEMGISGIT
+323 IHVVQTEMGIT
-337 AEEAAEAV
+337 
-345 KNGSMT
+345 
-351 QEEAFNAMGTT
+351 GTT

-388 ADDTQDFDVLVN
+388 ADDTQDFNVLVN
-400 NFVDSVTTA
+400 NFVESVTTA
-409 GENILP
+409 GNNILP

-426 LVEKLAPVIAKTVPN
+426 LVEKLAPIIAKTVPN

-511 ALPDILTAGIQLIQ
+511 ALPDILDAGIELIQ
-525 SLAQGLTNGIPN
+525 SLAQGLTTGIPT
-537 ILSTAITIVAK
+537 ILSTAITIVSQ
-548 LASTLIQNIPQLV
+548 LASTLIQNVPQIV
-561 QTGLSLLLGLVQGI
+561 QTGIQLLLGLANGI
-575 LQAIPQLLQELPG
+575 LQAVPQLLQELPG
-588 IITQMVETILS
+588 IITQMVENILS
-599 CIPLIIEC
+599 CIPMIIEC

-632 IINGIIETLLG
+632 IINGIIEALLG
-643 HINEIIQA
+643 HIDEIIQA

-671 KALPQIIEGITGALL
+671 KALPQIIEAITGALL
-686 DHIGDI
+686 EHLDDMIY
-692 IAAGVDLFMAL
+692 AGVDLFMAL
-703 VTNLPQIIAN
+703 ITNLAEIKNALASKMPE
-713 IAGKV
+713 
-718 PQIIA
+718 IIA
-723 SIVIAIGQ
+723 SIVRAIGE

-743 MNNLWQGLKDVAPSI
+743 MNKLWQGLKEVAPNI
-758 SSWFK
+758 ASWFK
-763 DFLHD
+763 DFLHN

-873 ILRGMESLNLKVDKR
+873 ILEGMESVNMKVDKR
-888 ELARMI
+888 EFARMVK
-894 REVTTT
+894 EVTAT

>member
-9 RIALKGQDQ
+9 RIALKGQEETEDG
-18 VDRELD
+18 LD
-24 QTSTNAEKTQEKI
+24 SVA
-37 SKAFS
+37 
-42 ELGKAILK
+42 GKASGVGQALLK
-50 HNKDVSES
+50 GIG
-58 NTSTGKSLSQI
+58 TF
-69 AEETGKTVNQLKSE
+69 
-83 VAKAASEYRKQGM
+83 AKWG
-96 NASDA
+96 
-101 MKKAY
+101 
-106 SDIGYVA
+106 
-113 GETHKKV
+113 
-120 DKHLDD
+120 
-126 TKNKSEETKEKMQ
+126 
-139 SVFSSIGNGALALSK
+139 
-154 TIGKISLAAASV
+154 AAAATA

-175 KSAVTAYADY
+175 KSAVTAYSDY

-323 IHVVQKEMGISGIT
+323 IHVVQTEMGIT
-337 AEEAAEAV
+337 
-345 KNGSMT
+345 
-351 QEEAFNAMGTT
+351 GTT

-400 NFVDSVTTA
+400 NFVESVTSA
-409 GENILP
+409 GNNILP

-426 LVEKLAPVIAKTVPN
+426 LVEKLAPIIAKTVPN
-441 IVSTTLPSM
+441 IVSTTVPSM

-511 ALPDILTAGIQLIQ
+511 ALPDILDAGIELIQ
-525 SLAQGLTNGIPN
+525 SLAQGLTNGIPT
-537 ILSTAITIVAK
+537 ILSTAITIVSQ
-548 LASTLIQNIPQLV
+548 LASTLIQNVPQIV
-561 QTGLSLLLGLVQGI
+561 QTGIQLLLGLANGI
-575 LQAIPQLLQELPG
+575 LQAVPQLLQELPG
-588 IITQMVETILS
+588 IITQMVENILS
-599 CIPLIIEC
+599 CIPMIIEC

-632 IINGIIETLLG
+632 IINGIIEALLG
-643 HINEIIQA
+643 HIDEIIQA

-671 KALPQIIEGITGALL
+671 KALPQIIEAITGALL
-686 DHIGDI
+686 EHLDDMIY
-692 IAAGVDLFMAL
+692 AGVDLFMAL
-703 VTNLPQIIAN
+703 ITNLAEIKNALASKMPE
-713 IAGKV
+713 
-718 PQIIA
+718 IIA
-723 SIVIAIGQ
+723 SIVRAIGE

-743 MNNLWQGLKDVAPSI
+743 MNKLWQGLKEVAPNI
-758 SSWFK
+758 ASWFK
-763 DFLHD
+763 DFLHN

-873 ILRGMESLNLKVDKR
+873 ILEGMESVNMKVDKR
-888 ELARMI
+888 EFARMVK
-894 REVTTT
+894 EVTAT

>member
-9 RIALKGQDQ
+9 RIALKGQEETEDG
-18 VDRELD
+18 LD
-24 QTSTNAEKTQEKI
+24 SVA
-37 SKAFS
+37 
-42 ELGKAILK
+42 GKASGVGQALLK
-50 HNKDVSES
+50 GIG
-58 NTSTGKSLSQI
+58 TF
-69 AEETGKTVNQLKSE
+69 
-83 VAKAASEYRKQGM
+83 AKWG
-96 NASDA
+96 
-101 MKKAY
+101 
-106 SDIGYVA
+106 
-113 GETHKKV
+113 
-120 DKHLDD
+120 
-126 TKNKSEETKEKMQ
+126 
-139 SVFSSIGNGALALSK
+139 
-154 TIGKISLAAASV
+154 AAAATA

-175 KSAVTAYADY
+175 KSAVTAYSDY

-315 SYADIVDA
+315 SYADIVDE
-323 IHVVQKEMGISGIT
+323 IHVVQTEMGIT
-337 AEEAAEAV
+337 
-345 KNGSMT
+345 
-351 QEEAFNAMGTT
+351 GTT

-388 ADDTQDFDVLVN
+388 ADDTQDFDGLVN
-400 NFVDSVTTA
+400 NFVESVTTA
-409 GENILP
+409 GNNILP

-426 LVEKLAPVIAKTVPN
+426 LVEKLAPIVAKTVPN

-511 ALPDILTAGIQLIQ
+511 ALPDILDAGIELIQ
-525 SLAQGLTNGIPN
+525 SLAQGLTNGIPT
-537 ILSTAITIVAK
+537 ILSTAITIVSQ
-548 LASTLIQNIPQLV
+548 LASTLIQNVPQIV
-561 QTGLSLLLGLVQGI
+561 QTGIQLLLGLANGI
-575 LQAIPQLLQELPG
+575 LQAVPQLIQELPG
-588 IITQMVETILS
+588 IITQMVENILS
-599 CIPLIIEC
+599 CIPMIIEC

-632 IINGIIETLLG
+632 IINGIIEALLG
-643 HINEIIQA
+643 HIDEIIQA

-671 KALPQIIEGITGALL
+671 KALPQIIEGITGALI
-686 DHIGDI
+686 DHIDDMI
-692 IAAGVDLFMAL
+692 YAGVDLFMAL
-703 VTNLPQIIAN
+703 ITNLAEIKNALASKMPE
-713 IAGKV
+713 
-718 PQIIA
+718 IIA
-723 SIVIAIGQ
+723 SIVRAIGE

-743 MNNLWQGLKDVAPSI
+743 MNKLWQGLKEVAPNI
-758 SSWFK
+758 ASWFK
-763 DFLHD
+763 DFLHN

-873 ILRGMESLNLKVDKR
+873 ILEGMESVNMKVDKR
-888 ELARMI
+888 EFARMVK
-894 REVTTT
+894 EVTAT

>member
-9 RIALKGQDQ
+9 RIALKGQAETEDG
-18 VDRELD
+18 LD
-24 QTSTNAEKTQEKI
+24 SVA
-37 SKAFS
+37 
-42 ELGKAILK
+42 GKASGVGQALLK
-50 HNKDVSES
+50 GIG
-58 NTSTGKSLSQI
+58 TF
-69 AEETGKTVNQLKSE
+69 
-83 VAKAASEYRKQGM
+83 AKWG
-96 NASDA
+96 
-101 MKKAY
+101 
-106 SDIGYVA
+106 
-113 GETHKKV
+113 
-120 DKHLDD
+120 
-126 TKNKSEETKEKMQ
+126 
-139 SVFSSIGNGALALSK
+139 
-154 TIGKISLAAASV
+154 AAAATA

-175 KSAVTAYADY
+175 KSAVTAYSDY

-323 IHVVQKEMGISGIT
+323 IHVVQTEMGIT
-337 AEEAAEAV
+337 
-345 KNGSMT
+345 
-351 QEEAFNAMGTT
+351 GTT

-400 NFVDSVTTA
+400 NFVESVTTA
-409 GENILP
+409 GNNILP

-511 ALPDILTAGIQLIQ
+511 ALPDILDAGIELIQ
-525 SLAQGLTNGIPN
+525 SLAQGLTNGIPT
-537 ILSTAITIVAK
+537 ILSTAITIVSQ
-548 LASTLIQNIPQLV
+548 LASTLIQNVPQIV
-561 QTGLSLLLGLVQGI
+561 QTGIQLLLGLANGI
-575 LQAIPQLLQELPG
+575 LQAVPQLLQELPG
-588 IITQMVETILS
+588 IITQMVENILS
-599 CIPLIIEC
+599 CIPMIIEC

-632 IINGIIETLLG
+632 IISSIIEALLS
-643 HINEIIQA
+643 HIDEIIQA

-686 DHIGDI
+686 DHIDDI
-692 IAAGVDLFMAL
+692 IAAGVELFMAL
-703 VTNLPQIIAN
+703 VTNLPQIIVS

-718 PQIIA
+718 PQIITG
-723 SIVIAIGQ
+723 IVSAIGQ

-743 MNNLWQGLKDVAPSI
+743 MNKLWEGMKAIAPDIAAWTKEFVKSIFTLNINVGGVAQNI
-758 SSWFK
+758 ANK
-763 DFLHD
+763 AA
-768 LFIQDV
+768 Q
-774 NVQVDT
+774 
-780 SSLKSSATAKITNKS
+780 ATGSGNTGS
-795 TSARKHAKGGVV
+795 FTARKHAKGGVV

-873 ILRGMESLNLKVDKR
+873 ILEVMESVNMKVDKR
-888 ELARMI
+888 EFARMVK
-894 REVTTT
+894 EVTAT

>member
-9 RIALKGQDQ
+9 RIALKGQEETEDG
-18 VDRELD
+18 LD
-24 QTSTNAEKTQEKI
+24 SVA
-37 SKAFS
+37 
-42 ELGKAILK
+42 GKASGVGQALLK
-50 HNKDVSES
+50 GIG
-58 NTSTGKSLSQI
+58 TF
-69 AEETGKTVNQLKSE
+69 
-83 VAKAASEYRKQGM
+83 AKWG
-96 NASDA
+96 
-101 MKKAY
+101 
-106 SDIGYVA
+106 
-113 GETHKKV
+113 
-120 DKHLDD
+120 
-126 TKNKSEETKEKMQ
+126 
-139 SVFSSIGNGALALSK
+139 
-154 TIGKISLAAASV
+154 AAAATA

-175 KSAVTAYADY
+175 KSAVTAYSDY

-323 IHVVQKEMGISGIT
+323 IHVVQTEMGIT
-337 AEEAAEAV
+337 
-345 KNGSMT
+345 
-351 QEEAFNAMGTT
+351 GTT

-388 ADDTQDFDVLVN
+388 ADDTQDFDGLVN
-400 NFVDSVTTA
+400 NFVESVTTA
-409 GENILP
+409 GNNILP

-426 LVEKLAPVIAKTVPN
+426 LVEKLAPIIAKTVPN

-511 ALPDILTAGIQLIQ
+511 ALPDILDAGIELIQ
-525 SLAQGLTNGIPN
+525 SLAQGLTTGIPT
-537 ILSTAITIVAK
+537 ILSTAITIVSQ
-548 LASTLIQNIPQLV
+548 LASTLIQNVPQIV
-561 QTGLSLLLGLVQGI
+561 QTGIQLLLGLANGI
-575 LQAIPQLLQELPG
+575 LQAVPQLLQELPG
-588 IITQMVETILS
+588 IITQMVENILS
-599 CIPLIIEC
+599 CIPMIIEC

-632 IINGIIETLLG
+632 IINGIIEALLG
-643 HINEIIQA
+643 HIDEIIHA

-686 DHIGDI
+686 DHIDDI
-692 IAAGVDLFMAL
+692 IAAGVELFMAL
-703 VTNLPQIIAN
+703 VTNLPQIIVS

-718 PQIIA
+718 PQIITG
-723 SIVIAIGQ
+723 IVSAIGQ

-743 MNNLWQGLKDVAPSI
+743 MNKLWEGMKAIAPDIAAWTKEFVKSIFTLNINVGGVAQNI
-758 SSWFK
+758 ANK
-763 DFLHD
+763 AA
-768 LFIQDV
+768 Q
-774 NVQVDT
+774 
-780 SSLKSSATAKITNKS
+780 ATGSGNTGS
-795 TSARKHAKGGVV
+795 FTARKHAKGGVV

-873 ILRGMESLNLKVDKR
+873 ILEGMESVNMKVDKR
-888 ELARMI
+888 EFARMVK
-894 REVTTT
+894 EVTAT

>member
-9 RIALKGQDQ
+9 RIALKGQEETEDG
-18 VDRELD
+18 LD
-24 QTSTNAEKTQEKI
+24 SVA
-37 SKAFS
+37 
-42 ELGKAILK
+42 GKASGVGQALLK
-50 HNKDVSES
+50 GIG
-58 NTSTGKSLSQI
+58 TF
-69 AEETGKTVNQLKSE
+69 
-83 VAKAASEYRKQGM
+83 AKWG
-96 NASDA
+96 
-101 MKKAY
+101 
-106 SDIGYVA
+106 
-113 GETHKKV
+113 
-120 DKHLDD
+120 
-126 TKNKSEETKEKMQ
+126 
-139 SVFSSIGNGALALSK
+139 
-154 TIGKISLAAASV
+154 AAAATA

-175 KSAVTAYADY
+175 KSAVTAYSDY

-323 IHVVQKEMGISGIT
+323 IHVVQTEMGIT
-337 AEEAAEAV
+337 
-345 KNGSMT
+345 
-351 QEEAFNAMGTT
+351 GTT

-400 NFVDSVTTA
+400 NFVESVTTA
-409 GENILP
+409 GNNILP

-426 LVEKLAPVIAKTVPN
+426 LVEKLAPIIAKTVPN

-537 ILSTAITIVAK
+537 ILSTAIDIVSK
-548 LASTLIQNIPQLV
+548 LAMTFYKNEPQII
-561 QTGLSLLLGLVQGI
+561 QTGLQLLLGLVKGI
-575 LQAIPQLLQELPG
+575 LQAVPQLLSVLPD
-588 IITQMVETILS
+588 IINQGVESLLS
-599 CIPLIIEC
+599 EIPMIIEC

-632 IINGIIETLLG
+632 IISSIIEALLS
-643 HINEIIQA
+643 HIDEIIQA

-686 DHIGDI
+686 DHIDDI
-692 IAAGVDLFMAL
+692 IAAGVELFMAL
-703 VTNLPQIIAN
+703 VTNLPQIIVS

-718 PQIIA
+718 PQIITG
-723 SIVIAIGQ
+723 IVSAIGQ

-743 MNNLWQGLKDVAPSI
+743 MNKLWEGMKAIAPDIAAWTKEFVKSIFTLNINVGGVAQNI
-758 SSWFK
+758 ANK
-763 DFLHD
+763 AA
-768 LFIQDV
+768 Q
-774 NVQVDT
+774 
-780 SSLKSSATAKITNKS
+780 ATGSGNTGS
-795 TSARKHAKGGVV
+795 FTARKHAKGGVV

-873 ILRGMESLNLKVDKR
+873 ILEGMESVNMKVDKR
-888 ELARMI
+888 EFARMVK
-894 REVTTT
+894 EVTAT

>member
-9 RIALKGQDQ
+9 RIALKGQAETEDG
-18 VDRELD
+18 LD
-24 QTSTNAEKTQEKI
+24 SVA
-37 SKAFS
+37 
-42 ELGKAILK
+42 GKASGVGQVLLK
-50 HNKDVSES
+50 GIG
-58 NTSTGKSLSQI
+58 TF
-69 AEETGKTVNQLKSE
+69 
-83 VAKAASEYRKQGM
+83 AKWG
-96 NASDA
+96 
-101 MKKAY
+101 
-106 SDIGYVA
+106 
-113 GETHKKV
+113 
-120 DKHLDD
+120 
-126 TKNKSEETKEKMQ
+126 
-139 SVFSSIGNGALALSK
+139 
-154 TIGKISLAAASV
+154 AAAATA

-175 KSAVTAYADY
+175 KSAVTAYSDY

-323 IHVVQKEMGISGIT
+323 IHVVQTEMGIT
-337 AEEAAEAV
+337 
-345 KNGSMT
+345 
-351 QEEAFNAMGTT
+351 GTT

-525 SLAQGLTNGIPN
+525 SLAQGLTNGIPT
-537 ILSTAITIVAK
+537 ILSTAITIVSK
-548 LASTLIQNIPQLV
+548 LASTYLENVPQLIQ
-561 QTGLSLLLGLVQGI
+561 TGIQLLLGLVKGI
-575 LQAIPQLLQELPG
+575 LQAVPQVLQELPG
-588 IITQMVETILS
+588 IITQMVENILS
-599 CIPLIIEC
+599 CIPMIIEC

-632 IINGIIETLLG
+632 IISSIIGALLS
-643 HINEIIQA
+643 HIDEIIQA
-651 GIKLLVALIDALPQI
+651 GIKLLVALVDALPEI
-666 IDTIC
+666 ILTIC
-671 KALPQIIEGITGALL
+671 EALPQIIEAITSTLI
-686 DHIGDI
+686 DHLGDI
-692 IAAGVDLFMAL
+692 VEAGVELFMAL
-703 VTNLPQIIAN
+703 VTNLPQIIVD

-723 SIVIAIGQ
+723 GIVAAIGMS
-731 CLGEM
+731 LREM
-736 WEAGKRL
+736 VSAGKQIML
-743 MNNLWQGLKDVAPSI
+743 KLWEGMKAIAPDIAAWTKEFVKSIFTLNINVGGVAQNI
-758 SSWFK
+758 ANK
-763 DFLHD
+763 AA
-768 LFIQDV
+768 Q
-774 NVQVDT
+774 
-780 SSLKSSATAKITNKS
+780 ATGSGNTGS
-795 TSARKHAKGGVV
+795 FTARKHAKGGVV

-873 ILRGMESLNLKVDKR
+873 ILEGIESVNMKVDKR
-888 ELARMI
+888 EFARMVK
-894 REVTTT
+894 EVTAT

>member
-9 RIALKGQDQ
+9 RIALKGQQETEDG
-18 VDRELD
+18 LD
-24 QTSTNAEKTQEKI
+24 SV
-37 SKAFS
+37 S
-42 ELGKAILK
+42 GKASKVGDVFLK
-50 HNKDVSES
+50 GIG
-58 NTSTGKSLSQI
+58 TI
-69 AEETGKTVNQLKSE
+69 AKWG
-83 VAKAASEYRKQGM
+83 VA
-96 NASDA
+96 
-101 MKKAY
+101 
-106 SDIGYVA
+106 
-113 GETHKKV
+113 T
-120 DKHLDD
+120 
-126 TKNKSEETKEKMQ
+126 
-139 SVFSSIGNGALALSK
+139 
-154 TIGKISLAAASV
+154 ASV

-175 KSAVTAYADY
+175 KSAVTAYSDY

-323 IHVVQKEMGISGIT
+323 IHVVQTEMGIT
-337 AEEAAEAV
+337 
-345 KNGSMT
+345 
-351 QEEAFNAMGTT
+351 GTT

-400 NFVDSVTTA
+400 NFVESVTTA
-409 GENILP
+409 GNNILP

-426 LVEKLAPVIAKTVPN
+426 LVEKLAPIIAKTVPN

-468 VPELIPCFKDIIN
+468 VPELIPCFKNIVN
-481 QLIEVI
+481 QLISVI
-487 VDNLPLII
+487 VTNLPMILN
-495 EAAVTIAGAI
+495 AAVTIAGAI
-505 VSGLVE
+505 VLGLVE
-511 ALPDILTAGIQLIQ
+511 ALPDILDAGIELIQ
-525 SLAQGLTNGIPN
+525 SLAQGLTNGIPT
-537 ILSTAITIVAK
+537 ILSTAITIVSQ
-548 LASTLIQNIPQLV
+548 LASTLIQNVPQIV
-561 QTGLSLLLGLVQGI
+561 QTGIQLLLGLANGI
-575 LQAIPQLLQELPG
+575 LQAVPQLLQELPG
-588 IITQMVETILS
+588 IITQMVENILS
-599 CIPLIIEC
+599 CIPMIIEC

-632 IINGIIETLLG
+632 IINGIIEALLG
-643 HINEIIQA
+643 HIDEIIQA

-671 KALPQIIEGITGALL
+671 KALPQIIEAITGALL
-686 DHIGDI
+686 EHLDDMIY
-692 IAAGVDLFMAL
+692 AGVDLFMAL
-703 VTNLPQIIAN
+703 ITNLAEIKNALASKMPE
-713 IAGKV
+713 
-718 PQIIA
+718 IIA
-723 SIVIAIGQ
+723 SIVRAIGE

-743 MNNLWQGLKDVAPSI
+743 MNKLWQGLKEVAPNI
-758 SSWFK
+758 ASWFK
-763 DFLHD
+763 DFLHN

-873 ILRGMESLNLKVDKR
+873 ILEGMESVNMKVDKR
-888 ELARMI
+888 EFARMVK
-894 REVTTT
+894 EVTAT

>member
-9 RIALKGQDQ
+9 RIALKGQQETEDG
-18 VDRELD
+18 LD
-24 QTSTNAEKTQEKI
+24 SV
-37 SKAFS
+37 S
-42 ELGKAILK
+42 GKASKVGDVFLK
-50 HNKDVSES
+50 GIG
-58 NTSTGKSLSQI
+58 TI
-69 AEETGKTVNQLKSE
+69 AKWG
-83 VAKAASEYRKQGM
+83 
-96 NASDA
+96 
-101 MKKAY
+101 
-106 SDIGYVA
+106 
-113 GETHKKV
+113 
-120 DKHLDD
+120 
-126 TKNKSEETKEKMQ
+126 
-139 SVFSSIGNGALALSK
+139 
-154 TIGKISLAAASV
+154 AAAAAT

-200 SEVQKYAANAYQ
+200 REVQKYAANAYQ

-323 IHVVQKEMGISGIT
+323 IHVVQTEMGIT
-337 AEEAAEAV
+337 
-345 KNGSMT
+345 
-351 QEEAFNAMGTT
+351 GTT

-400 NFVDSVTTA
+400 NFVESVTTA
-409 GENILP
+409 GNNILP

-426 LVEKLAPVIAKTVPN
+426 LVEKLAPIIAKTVPN

-511 ALPDILTAGIQLIQ
+511 ALPDILDAGIELIQ
-525 SLAQGLTNGIPN
+525 SLAQGLTNGIPT
-537 ILSTAITIVAK
+537 ILSTAITIVSQ
-548 LASTLIQNIPQLV
+548 LASTLIQNVPQIV
-561 QTGLSLLLGLVQGI
+561 QTGIQLLLGLANGI
-575 LQAIPQLLQELPG
+575 LQAVPQLLQELPG
-588 IITQMVETILS
+588 IITQMVENILS
-599 CIPLIIEC
+599 CIPMIIEC

-632 IINGIIETLLG
+632 IINGIIEALLG
-643 HINEIIQA
+643 HIDEIIQA

-671 KALPQIIEGITGALL
+671 KALPQIIEAITGALL
-686 DHIGDI
+686 EHLDDMIY
-692 IAAGVDLFMAL
+692 AGVDLFMAL
-703 VTNLPQIIAN
+703 ITNLAEIKNALASKMPE
-713 IAGKV
+713 
-718 PQIIA
+718 IIA
-723 SIVIAIGQ
+723 SIVRAIGE

-743 MNNLWQGLKDVAPSI
+743 MNKLWQGLKEVAPNI
-758 SSWFK
+758 ASWFK
-763 DFLHD
+763 DFLHN

-873 ILRGMESLNLKVDKR
+873 ILEGMESVNMKVDKR
-888 ELARMI
+888 EFARMVK
-894 REVTTT
+894 EVTAT

>member
-9 RIALKGQDQ
+9 RIALKGQEETEDG
-18 VDRELD
+18 LD
-24 QTSTNAEKTQEKI
+24 SVA
-37 SKAFS
+37 
-42 ELGKAILK
+42 GKASGVGQALLK
-50 HNKDVSES
+50 GIG
-58 NTSTGKSLSQI
+58 TF
-69 AEETGKTVNQLKSE
+69 
-83 VAKAASEYRKQGM
+83 AKWG
-96 NASDA
+96 
-101 MKKAY
+101 
-106 SDIGYVA
+106 
-113 GETHKKV
+113 
-120 DKHLDD
+120 
-126 TKNKSEETKEKMQ
+126 
-139 SVFSSIGNGALALSK
+139 
-154 TIGKISLAAASV
+154 AAAATA

-175 KSAVTAYADY
+175 KSAVTAYSDY

-400 NFVDSVTTA
+400 NFVESVTTA
-409 GENILP
+409 GNNILP

-426 LVEKLAPVIAKTVPN
+426 LVEKLAPIIAKTVPN

-468 VPELIPCFKDIIN
+468 VPELIPCFKNIVN
-481 QLIEVI
+481 QLISVI
-487 VDNLPLII
+487 VTNLPMILN
-495 EAAVTIAGAI
+495 AAVTIAGAI

-511 ALPDILTAGIQLIQ
+511 ALPDILDAGIELIQ
-525 SLAQGLTNGIPN
+525 SLAQGLTNGIPT
-537 ILSTAITIVAK
+537 ILSTAITIVSQ
-548 LASTLIQNIPQLV
+548 LASTLIQNVPQIV
-561 QTGLSLLLGLVQGI
+561 QTGIQLLLGLVNGI
-575 LQAIPQLLQELPG
+575 LQAVPQLLQELPG
-588 IITQMVETILS
+588 IITQVVNNLLS
-599 CIPLIIEC
+599 CIPMIIEC

-632 IINGIIETLLG
+632 IISSIIEALLS
-643 HINEIIQA
+643 HIDEIIQS

-671 KALPQIIEGITGALL
+671 KALPQIIEAITGALL
-686 DHIGDI
+686 EHLDDMIY
-692 IAAGVDLFMAL
+692 AGVDLFMAL
-703 VTNLPQIIAN
+703 ITNLAEIKNALASKMPE
-713 IAGKV
+713 
-718 PQIIA
+718 IIA
-723 SIVIAIGQ
+723 SIVRAIGE

-743 MNNLWQGLKDVAPSI
+743 MNKLWQGLKEVAPNI
-758 SSWFK
+758 ASWFK
-763 DFLHD
+763 DFLHN

-873 ILRGMESLNLKVDKR
+873 ILEGMESVNMKVDKR
-888 ELARMI
+888 EFARMVK
-894 REVTTT
+894 EVTAT

>member
-9 RIALKGQDQ
+9 RIALKGQEETEDG
-18 VDRELD
+18 LD
-24 QTSTNAEKTQEKI
+24 SVA
-37 SKAFS
+37 
-42 ELGKAILK
+42 GKASGVGQALLK
-50 HNKDVSES
+50 GIG
-58 NTSTGKSLSQI
+58 TF
-69 AEETGKTVNQLKSE
+69 
-83 VAKAASEYRKQGM
+83 AKWG
-96 NASDA
+96 
-101 MKKAY
+101 
-106 SDIGYVA
+106 
-113 GETHKKV
+113 
-120 DKHLDD
+120 
-126 TKNKSEETKEKMQ
+126 
-139 SVFSSIGNGALALSK
+139 
-154 TIGKISLAAASV
+154 AAAATA

-175 KSAVTAYADY
+175 KSAVTAYSDY

-323 IHVVQKEMGISGIT
+323 IHVVQTEMGIT
-337 AEEAAEAV
+337 
-345 KNGSMT
+345 
-351 QEEAFNAMGTT
+351 GTT

-388 ADDTQDFDVLVN
+388 ADDTQDFNVLVN
-400 NFVDSVTTA
+400 NFVESVTTA
-409 GENILP
+409 GNNILP

-426 LVEKLAPVIAKTVPN
+426 LVEKLAPIIAKTVPN

-511 ALPDILTAGIQLIQ
+511 ALPDILDAGIELIQ
-525 SLAQGLTNGIPN
+525 SLAQGLTTGIPT
-537 ILSTAITIVAK
+537 ILSTAITIVSQ
-548 LASTLIQNIPQLV
+548 LASTLIQNVPQIV
-561 QTGLSLLLGLVQGI
+561 QTGIQLLLGLANGI
-575 LQAIPQLLQELPG
+575 LQAVPQLLQELPG
-588 IITQMVETILS
+588 IITQMVENILS
-599 CIPLIIEC
+599 CIPMIIEC

-632 IINGIIETLLG
+632 IINGIIEALLG
-643 HINEIIQA
+643 HIDEIIQA

-671 KALPQIIEGITGALL
+671 KALPQIIEAITGALL
-686 DHIGDI
+686 EHLDDMIY
-692 IAAGVDLFMAL
+692 AGVDLFMAL
-703 VTNLPQIIAN
+703 ITNLAEIKNALASKMPE
-713 IAGKV
+713 
-718 PQIIA
+718 IIA
-723 SIVIAIGQ
+723 SIVRAIGE

-743 MNNLWQGLKDVAPSI
+743 MNKLWQGLKEVAPNI
-758 SSWFK
+758 ASWFK
-763 DFLHD
+763 DFLHN

-873 ILRGMESLNLKVDKR
+873 ILEGMESVNMKVDKR
-888 ELARMI
+888 EFARMVK
-894 REVTTT
+894 EVTAT

>member
-9 RIALKGQDQ
+9 RIALKGQEEAEDG
-18 VDRELD
+18 LD
-24 QTSTNAEKTQEKI
+24 SVA
-37 SKAFS
+37 
-42 ELGKAILK
+42 GKASGVGQALLK
-50 HNKDVSES
+50 GIG
-58 NTSTGKSLSQI
+58 TF
-69 AEETGKTVNQLKSE
+69 
-83 VAKAASEYRKQGM
+83 AKWG
-96 NASDA
+96 
-101 MKKAY
+101 
-106 SDIGYVA
+106 
-113 GETHKKV
+113 
-120 DKHLDD
+120 
-126 TKNKSEETKEKMQ
+126 
-139 SVFSSIGNGALALSK
+139 
-154 TIGKISLAAASV
+154 AAAATA

-175 KSAVTAYADY
+175 KSAVTAYSDY

-200 SEVQKYAANAYQ
+200 GEVQKYAANAYQ

-256 NANKMGTSMESIQN
+256 NANKLGTSMESIQN

-323 IHVVQKEMGISGIT
+323 IHVVQTEMGIT
-337 AEEAAEAV
+337 
-345 KNGSMT
+345 
-351 QEEAFNAMGTT
+351 GTT

-400 NFVDSVTTA
+400 NFVESVTTA
-409 GENILP
+409 GNNILP

-426 LVEKLAPVIAKTVPN
+426 LVEKLAPIIAKTVPN

-468 VPELIPCFKDIIN
+468 VPELIPCFKNIVN
-481 QLIEVI
+481 QLISVI
-487 VDNLPLII
+487 VTNLPMILN
-495 EAAVTIAGAI
+495 AAVTIAGAI

-511 ALPDILTAGIQLIQ
+511 ALPDILDAGIELIQ
-525 SLAQGLTNGIPN
+525 SLAQGLTNGIPT
-537 ILSTAITIVAK
+537 ILSTAITIVSQ
-548 LASTLIQNIPQLV
+548 LASTLIQNVPQIV
-561 QTGLSLLLGLVQGI
+561 QTGIQLLLGLANGI
-575 LQAIPQLLQELPG
+575 LQAVPQLLQELPG
-588 IITQMVETILS
+588 IITQMVENILS
-599 CIPLIIEC
+599 CIPMIIEC

-632 IINGIIETLLG
+632 IINGIIEALLG
-643 HINEIIQA
+643 HIDEIIQA

-671 KALPQIIEGITGALL
+671 KALPQIIEAITGALL
-686 DHIGDI
+686 EHLDDMIY
-692 IAAGVDLFMAL
+692 AGVDLFMAL
-703 VTNLPQIIAN
+703 ITNLAEIKNALASKMPE
-713 IAGKV
+713 
-718 PQIIA
+718 IIA
-723 SIVIAIGQ
+723 SIVRAIGE

-743 MNNLWQGLKDVAPSI
+743 MNKLWQGLKEVAPNI
-758 SSWFK
+758 ASWFK
-763 DFLHD
+763 DFLHN

-873 ILRGMESLNLKVDKR
+873 ILEGMESVNMKVDKR
-888 ELARMI
+888 EFARMVK
-894 REVTTT
+894 EVTAT

>member
-9 RIALKGQDQ
+9 RIALKGQEETEDG
-18 VDRELD
+18 LD
-24 QTSTNAEKTQEKI
+24 SVA
-37 SKAFS
+37 
-42 ELGKAILK
+42 GKASGVGQALLK
-50 HNKDVSES
+50 GIG
-58 NTSTGKSLSQI
+58 TF
-69 AEETGKTVNQLKSE
+69 
-83 VAKAASEYRKQGM
+83 AKWG
-96 NASDA
+96 
-101 MKKAY
+101 
-106 SDIGYVA
+106 
-113 GETHKKV
+113 
-120 DKHLDD
+120 
-126 TKNKSEETKEKMQ
+126 
-139 SVFSSIGNGALALSK
+139 
-154 TIGKISLAAASV
+154 AAAATA

-175 KSAVTAYADY
+175 KSAVTAYSDY

-323 IHVVQKEMGISGIT
+323 IHVVQTEMGIT
-337 AEEAAEAV
+337 
-345 KNGSMT
+345 
-351 QEEAFNAMGTT
+351 GTT

-376 TKAAWQNLVVGI
+376 TKAAWQNLIVGI

-400 NFVDSVTTA
+400 NFVESVTTA
-409 GENILP
+409 GNNILP

-426 LVEKLAPVIAKTVPN
+426 LVEKLAPIIAKTVPN

-468 VPELIPCFKDIIN
+468 VPELIPCFKNIVN
-481 QLIEVI
+481 QLISVI
-487 VDNLPLII
+487 VTNLPMILN
-495 EAAVTIAGAI
+495 AAVTIAGAI

-511 ALPDILTAGIQLIQ
+511 ALPDILDAGIELIQ
-525 SLAQGLTNGIPN
+525 SLAQGLTTGIPT
-537 ILSTAITIVAK
+537 ILSTAITIVSQ
-548 LASTLIQNIPQLV
+548 LASTLIQNVPQIV
-561 QTGLSLLLGLVQGI
+561 QTGIQLLLGLANGI
-575 LQAIPQLLQELPG
+575 LQAVPQLLQELPG
-588 IITQMVETILS
+588 IITQMVENILS
-599 CIPLIIEC
+599 CIPMIIEC

-632 IINGIIETLLG
+632 IINGIIEALLG
-643 HINEIIQA
+643 HIDEIIQA

-671 KALPQIIEGITGALL
+671 KALPQIIEAITGALL
-686 DHIGDI
+686 EHLDDMIY
-692 IAAGVDLFMAL
+692 AGVDLFMAL
-703 VTNLPQIIAN
+703 ITNLAEIKNALASKMPE
-713 IAGKV
+713 
-718 PQIIA
+718 IIA
-723 SIVIAIGQ
+723 SIVRAIGE

-743 MNNLWQGLKDVAPSI
+743 MNKLWQGLKEVAPNI
-758 SSWFK
+758 ASWFK
-763 DFLHD
+763 DFLHN

-873 ILRGMESLNLKVDKR
+873 ILEGMESVNMKVDKR
-888 ELARMI
+888 EFARMVK
-894 REVTTT
+894 EVTAT